1 MGSINEFW
9 VKVQVQLEDTKFK
22 KQMEQLSKK
31 KYKVNV
37 DVSNSGSKKATRDLE
52 QLAYEATH
60 TQTVFGKLKRSVG
73 ETFSGNKLAVTAYLA
88 ILKAIKGAA
97 SDAKTAIVDMDKA
110 VTDLS
115 VAQGQGR
122 DTAANYLKQL
132 NLQAQSIGATTKE
145 VAQSADSW
153 LRQGKSVKE
162 TGDLV
167 YDSMILSKLGQI
179 ESAKASEYLTS
190 ALNGYKKSASEA
202 IDIVDK
208 LTAVDM
214 ESASD
219 AGGLAESMSRTASAA
234 SMAGVSMDK
243 LIGMISTVKEVT
255 QASDESVGNM
265 FKSVFSRMNQ
275 IKAGKFVD
283 EETGESLNDTEKVL
297 NKIGISIRDTNGQF
311 LSSEKILDEVGSK
324 WKSFDGVTQR
334 AVATAMAGTY
344 QYNKLISLFDNYSKA
359 LQYTE
364 VSANSAGTAI
374 DKFNNS
380 YKESLEAKTNTL
392 QAAFESMILNSDMDK
407 VYSNIIKATT
417 ALIKFIDK
425 TGVLKGAL
433 AGLTVTGGIKTFV
446 TIKTGIQEAYIELNK
461 FKNAL
466 DLVSKSKLSTIEY
479 DRLLLLT
486 NGLSN
491 SQLKMIVSSQALTQA
506 QRKQLLVASG
516 LSSQEAELQLKTWGL
531 STANNGLTASTKSV
545 SNAFSGLWT
554 IIKAHPLVVLG
565 TAVTAGVM
573 IWQKYKQSVIDIKE
587 AGETA
592 RSEFKSIQDEMNS
605 TASKVNEVKDR
616 YAELAQG
623 VGDLGKATQN
633 QGSLSNDDYEEFLN
647 ISNDLADLFPTLTN
661 GYTDN
666 GDAILDLNGDVQTI
680 TSSLNGLVEAQKA
693 VAAQD
698 MAKQMPDIFKS
709 YRQDMNDDV
718 KKYNEALEQQKK
730 AQEAIA
736 KLDDS
741 NTGESY
747 ITYFDDLSEMMQK
760 HQMDYDSWISQTGHN
775 TTNVKLTSEEKE
787 KFTQIYQD
795 YYEQYQK
802 TISDLE
808 TKIDNENKSFGQY
821 VTQSLYSNATYQDFA
836 KNNSVK
842 QGIVDTIVSNLGYDD
857 ETADYGTDWD
867 KMFKD
872 KIQDDI
878 INSIASIDDTRVV
891 DAMNKVLNE
900 DLSKADFDRYA
911 QIIQDYDTDHT
922 EVDFSSWF
930 KPDDAEITKTAQEQK
945 DRILSVFG
953 DTREGDRRV
962 LNNFIDSLTPD
973 NLDILDK
980 LSIDKQSTD
989 QTAKEYVEYL
999 KQKIEDYINSDELD
1013 ASFKADPIDPLKD
1026 IKDSFSG
1033 FEDIYNEIVSGSS
1046 VAADAIEGLNEKFG
1060 ELDGGTALEDFKDT
1074 LTSMPGDIS
1083 AGKEALNKLATAYID
1098 NSDLIRNLTEDNA
1111 DYVKSELEK
1120 IGVVNADEVVNSRL
1134 ASSTDWLTQA
1144 QENQSAILSN
1154 LSTNINAATDAKR
1167 YSQLASID
1175 LQNATLG
1182 DIAALIN
1189 EANAS
1194 GRDSTALQNYAIQ
1207 KIAANKSSIWTS
1219 GSIQNLAKLAD
1230 SLEGTTRYMGLY
1242 QRMKNATSSQEAIE
1256 IEKELNHQVKVA
1268 LEAKMSYDYAPAQY
1282 IPKQTAKTDKT
1293 SGSSTKKKTP
1303 LEKLQ
1308 DWLST
1313 LFDWIEIKLERQT
1326 DKISKYISKAE
1337 SQLDDKKYSSSAK
1350 NYNNAIDATNVQVGY
1365 EETARDKYYA
1375 QANKILDKAVASK
1388 VISQKTSDVIAT
1400 RVKNGSMNISE
1411 YSDEIQ
1417 DVISAYQEWYNKGK
1431 DASDALEELHKN
1443 IRTYIQDLKD
1453 VRDKQ
1458 RDAKI
1463 DSITGYNDI
1472 ATGTVANSTNA
1483 KNSQLNASN
1492 SALKKQ
1498 NSTYG
1503 TYVKN
1508 VTSDTNGVAKSGS
1521 KSISS
1526 ALKKV
1531 KNTKYKKALQNAQ
1544 KAIKNKK
1551 AVSSSDLS
1559 VISKYSTYVYNR
1571 LYAYN
1576 VALENAETARMEYAT
1591 AYSSNY
1597 ADTMKNIAEK
1607 YSNKDDAT
1615 NDAMDLNSSKSD
1627 NAITAKSKNNYI
1639 DKQMAGYD
1647 RIASDNQAEINEY
1660 AKTVKSAKK
1669 TIKKSVT
1676 AKAYSGLKASTKKAV
1691 SKVVSNAQKQA
1702 KSGKVISASTI
1713 SKLTEYYKKG
1723 YIKGSFYL
1731 ACIRYNNA
1739 VESLDQANKQ
1749 KEIDKQTA
1757 IAQKA
1762 ELAQQKFSNISTEMD
1777 NKRHKYEQ
1785 TATELNN
1792 KMSILEERGNGTSS
1806 VWYQRLKATEQSTN
1820 NKLVNKRNALIQSL
1834 NEAISAGNIEEGSEK
1849 WAEMQSQI
1857 DDVTN
1862 SIDASTK
1869 ALAEYDNQIMQVHWD
1884 RIDEYANKLDN
1895 LVSETNFVINE
1906 LSRRDLTSDK
1916 TGGLTDEGNAVAGLH
1931 VSSYQT
1937 YSEQARTYRDE
1948 IEAINKQLASD
1959 PYNQKLIVHKEEL
1972 VKSYQDAIAGA
1983 QDEKYAVIDLIEN
1996 GYASLKNHI
2005 SDLIDQYNDLISSE
2019 KNAYDYANNIS
2030 DKTQQIANLRKQLA
2044 AYSGDVSE
2052 EARAKVQELNV
2063 SLKDAEKD
2071 LKDTQFDQYISA
2083 TQDMLSDFQDDL
2095 DESIQDI
2102 IDSLD
2107 DQFTKLINSVN
2118 QYWSDSNNTVNRL
2131 LAQIGYSATQTW
2143 NQMSSDG
2150 EVSSN
2155 TSTAINGIYQ
2165 FLQTAWE
2172 KYDQD
2177 AKNTNVTTGITNVTA
2192 DTVNVSQ
2199 KDSND
2204 GKTDNKSNTANGNG
2218 GTSINDA
2225 GLINNDLSNKAEQER
2240 LAKEQ
2245 AARDYAAKEAILK
2258 AQQKANEKAA
2268 RQEDA
2273 RKKAEADAKKKAQ
2286 SQTGSTGGFQTV
2298 GAMNLPATSSSSKGK
2313 KLSKAQ
2319 SQKIQSFINENLMN
2333 PPKGKKISDY
2343 DAFNQNIWKKYGTKS
2358 KGKILPREALQ
2369 QLAAL
2374 TGYAF
2379 SNKSTSPFWQT
2390 LHKSGIKGFRRGS
2403 EGIPYD
2409 MIANLGEDGTELQYD
2424 VSKGVLKSVGQNDM
2438 IFTAEQ
2444 AKTLMDF
2451 AKNPMMFSNMY
2462 TGNAFRMPNMPV
2474 TNRTDNDINITIG
2487 DVNLEGVQ
2495 NPQQLASSMK
2505 DIIKNNTGGV
2515 RNMIKDTTVGSL
2527 SSNHNSLG
2535 IRKY

>member
-1 MGSINEFW
+1 MIFKTFDSDKDTFSSQFGIFG
-9 VKVQVQLEDTKFK
+9 KTFEDIGNRFK
-22 KQMEQLSKK
+22 KVSEELIVTNDYTISNIANAWKNSSIKKDLSDKFIITQSDIKDKLKDLSVYEKDPSDILNKLSKVNEASK
-31 KYKVNV
+31 IDLTVWQKYFDTLAEGEKWQVKFVQENDLTKISLDDVKNAQNAARQSAIAYNHGLEQMTIGAKAANIAIKGLAIAGNV
-37 DVSNSGSKKATRDLE
+37 VVGILAGFVISKTIEGLDNLAHAADNAKEAAESFSNSFQSMNEEFSSNDSKLSELQE
-52 QLAYEATH
+52 QYTKLSKGVDTLGRNVSLTTDEYDTYKQVISEISNMMPDMLARYDDEGNKIGFV
-60 TQTVFGKLKRSVG
+60 QGKLK
-73 ETFSGNKLAVTAYLA
+73 
-88 ILKAIKGAA
+88 
-97 SDAKTAIVDMDKA
+97 
-110 VTDLS
+110 DLS
-115 VAQGQGR
+115 A
-122 DTAANYLKQL
+122 
-132 NLQAQSIGATTKE
+132 E
-145 VAQSADSW
+145 
-153 LRQGKSVKE
+153 
-162 TGDLV
+162 
-167 YDSMILSKLGQI
+167 YD
-179 ESAKASEYLTS
+179 
-190 ALNGYKKSASEA
+190 NYKK
-202 IDIVDK
+202 K
-208 LTAVDM
+208 
-214 ESASD
+214 
-219 AGGLAESMSRTASAA
+219 
-234 SMAGVSMDK
+234 K
-243 LIGMISTVKEVT
+243 
-255 QASDESVGNM
+255 
-265 FKSVFSRMNQ
+265 
-275 IKAGKFVD
+275 
-283 EETGESLNDTEKVL
+283 
-297 NKIGISIRDTNGQF
+297 
-311 LSSEKILDEVGSK
+311 
-324 WKSFDGVTQR
+324 
-334 AVATAMAGTY
+334 
-344 QYNKLISLFDNYSKA
+344 
-359 LQYTE
+359 
-364 VSANSAGTAI
+364 
-374 DKFNNS
+374 
-380 YKESLEAKTNTL
+380 
-392 QAAFESMILNSDMDK
+392 
-407 VYSNIIKATT
+407 
-417 ALIKFIDK
+417 
-425 TGVLKGAL
+425 
-433 AGLTVTGGIKTFV
+433 
-446 TIKTGIQEAYIELNK
+446 
-461 FKNAL
+461 AL
-466 DLVSKSKLSTIEY
+466 DLVTGKNDNGDSVKDVFENYGYQIYHVNAGGTTVGNPKMFGSSNYEKITQLQAEIDSGY
-479 DRLLLLT
+479 DGVFGKHKLT
-486 NGLSN
+486 NEDIEEKTALIQKYQSEIDASVASIRDVISAIGQSGDAYYTLTDQQQQLFDTYVNSLSQDVIDKNQLYSENATRKFVNNLINDIKSNKGQVVEAYTELFTFDVDDTKLNPIEIKEQIDQLVQNLANAIGEEDWEDLKIRLGFSFVDDDASNYEKELPKINAAYNSIVNRFKTKIDARDVQQIKNGTQERPSNEDASKIATFLDMNGISQDLDSLTEFNEVTADITDADEAIQAWTDHVKEAGGEVKGLPTSMAEAWKQLKASTDDSTKGVADALTALADKGELTIKTFSETDGAKNYFDGLSMSAEEAVKYINSLSDKN
-491 SQLKMIVSSQALTQA
+491 SQLGQMSKNIQDITGALGTKLSDGIVSVDDFTGFDATIKGLDSWDEFT
-506 QRKQLLVASG
+506 KLLG
-516 LSSQEAELQLKTWGL
+516 DSSSSMAECQEA
-531 STANNGLTASTKSV
+531 A
-545 SNAFSGLWT
+545 
-554 IIKAHPLVVLG
+554 
-565 TAVTAGVM
+565 
-573 IWQKYKQSVIDIKE
+573 
-587 AGETA
+587 
-592 RSEFKSIQDEMNS
+592 
-605 TASKVNEVKDR
+605 
-616 YAELAQG
+616 
-623 VGDLGKATQN
+623 
-633 QGSLSNDDYEEFLN
+633 
-647 ISNDLADLFPTLTN
+647 
-661 GYTDN
+661 
-666 GDAILDLNGDVQTI
+666 
-680 TSSLNGLVEAQKA
+680 
-693 VAAQD
+693 
-698 MAKQMPDIFKS
+698 
-709 YRQDMNDDV
+709 
-718 KKYNEALEQQKK
+718 
-730 AQEAIA
+730 
-736 KLDDS
+736 
-741 NTGESY
+741 
-747 ITYFDDLSEMMQK
+747 
-760 HQMDYDSWISQTGHN
+760 
-775 TTNVKLTSEEKE
+775 
-787 KFTQIYQD
+787 
-795 YYEQYQK
+795 
-802 TISDLE
+802 
-808 TKIDNENKSFGQY
+808 
-821 VTQSLYSNATYQDFA
+821 
-836 KNNSVK
+836 
-842 QGIVDTIVSNLGYDD
+842 
-857 ETADYGTDWD
+857 
-867 KMFKD
+867 
-872 KIQDDI
+872 
-878 INSIASIDDTRVV
+878 
-891 DAMNKVLNE
+891 
-900 DLSKADFDRYA
+900 
-911 QIIQDYDTDHT
+911 
-922 EVDFSSWF
+922 
-930 KPDDAEITKTAQEQK
+930 
-945 DRILSVFG
+945 
-953 DTREGDRRV
+953 
-962 LNNFIDSLTPD
+962 
-973 NLDILDK
+973 
-980 LSIDKQSTD
+980 
-989 QTAKEYVEYL
+989 
-999 KQKIEDYINSDELD
+999 
-1013 ASFKADPIDPLKD
+1013 
-1026 IKDSFSG
+1026 
-1033 FEDIYNEIVSGSS
+1033 
-1046 VAADAIEGLNEKFG
+1046 
-1060 ELDGGTALEDFKDT
+1060 
-1074 LTSMPGDIS
+1074 
-1083 AGKEALNKLATAYID
+1083 NKLAT
-1098 NSDLIRNLTEDNA
+1098 E
-1111 DYVKSELEK
+1111 YVNE
-1120 IGVVNADEVVNSRL
+1120 
-1134 ASSTDWLTQA
+1134 
-1144 QENQSAILSN
+1144 
-1154 LSTNINAATDAKR
+1154 
-1167 YSQLASID
+1167 
-1175 LQNATLG
+1175 NATLSLLNDSNREYYEAQLSKMG
-1182 DIAALIN
+1182 ITNATAVVEAALAKNLGEEKVATEEAIKAGLN
-1189 EANAS
+1189 LNGVKITAENATDLFANATVSEIAELAKEAQQS
-1194 GRDSTALQNYAIQ
+1194 GVSAQALALLALKKLN
-1207 KIAANKSSIWTS
+1207 NPTLTTD
-1219 GSIQNLAKLAD
+1219 GDIQNLLA
-1230 SLEGTTRYMGLY
+1230 LCEGLDLATQAIRAY
-1242 QRMKNATSSQEAIE
+1242 QNIKSSVLDDNGNIKANNSQEAIQKQE
-1256 IEKELNHQVKVA
+1256 ALDNSFAAMKNLTKVNIEQKVNTTP
-1268 LEAKMSYDYAPAQY
+1268 SVGG
-1282 IPKQTAKTDKT
+1282 
-1293 SGSSTKKKTP
+1293 SGSNGGGGGSSSSTKKKTP

-1313 LFDWIEIKLERQT
+1313 LFDWIEVKLERQT

-1350 NYNNAIDATNVQVGY
+1350 NYSNAIDATNVQVGY

-1375 QANKILDKAVASK
+1375 QASQILDKAVASK

-1458 RDAKI
+1458 RDTKI

-1472 ATGTVANSTNA
+1472 ATGTVANSTSA

-1508 VTSDTNGVAKSGS
+1508 VTSDTNGVAKSGN

-1526 ALKKV
+1526 ALKKA

-1544 KAIKNKK
+1544 KAIKNKR

-1591 AYSSNY
+1591 AYYSNY
-1597 ADTMKNIAEK
+1597 ADTMKNIVEK

-1615 NDAMDLNSSKSD
+1615 NGAMDLNSSKSD

-1660 AKTVKSAKK
+1660 TKTVKSAKK
-1669 TIKKSVT
+1669 TIGKSAT
-1676 AKAYSGLKASTKKAV
+1676 AKAYSGLKSSTKKAV
-1691 SKVVSNAQKQA
+1691 SKAVSSAQAQA

-1723 YIKGSFYL
+1723 YIKGAFYL

-1792 KMSILEERGNGTSS
+1792 KMSILEERGNSTSS

-1820 NKLVNKRNALIQSL
+1820 NGLVNKRNALIQSL

-1931 VSSYQT
+1931 VSNYQT

-1948 IEAINKQLASD
+1948 IETINKKIASD
-1959 PYNQKLIVHKEEL
+1959 PYNQKLIAHKEEL

-2063 SLKDAEKD
+2063 SLKGAEKD

-2118 QYWSDSNNTVNRL
+2118 QYWSDSNNTVNSL
-2131 LAQIGYSATQTW
+2131 LAQIGYNATRTW

-2204 GKTDNKSNTANGNG
+2204 GKSDNKSDTANGNG
-2218 GTSINDA
+2218 GTSIDDA

-2245 AARDYAAKEAILK
+2245 AARDYAATEAILK

-2273 RKKAEADAKKKAQ
+2273 RKKAEADAKKNAQ

-2298 GAMNLPATSSSSKGK
+2298 GAMNLPTTSSSSNGK

-2319 SQKIQSFINENLMN
+2319 SKRIQSFINENLIN

-2358 KGKILPREALQ
+2358 NGKILSREALQ

-2379 SNKSTSPFWQT
+2379 SNKSTSAFWQT

-2424 VSKGVLKSVGQNDM
+2424 ISKGVLKSVGQNDM

-2495 NPQQLASSMK
+2495 NPQQFASSMK
-2505 DIIKNNTGGV
+2505 DAIKNNTGGV

>member
-1 MGSINEFW
+1 MGSMNEFW
-9 VKVQVQLEDTKFK
+9 VKIQAQLEDSKFK

-31 KYKVNV
+31 KYKVDV
-37 DVSNSGSKKATRDLE
+37 DVSNSGSKKATRDLG

-60 TQTVFGKLKRSVG
+60 TQTVFGKLKNTIG
-73 ETFSGNKLAVTAYLA
+73 QTFSTKNLAVTAYLA
-88 ILKAIKGAA
+88 TLKSIQNAA
-97 SDAKTAIVDMDKA
+97 SNAKKTIEDMDKA
-110 VTDLS
+110 ITDLS
-115 VAQGQGR
+115 VAQGEGR
-122 DTAANYLKQL
+122 PVAANYLKQL

-297 NKIGISIRDTNGQF
+297 NKIGISMRDTNGQF

-380 YKESLEAKTNTL
+380 YKESLEAKTNSL
-392 QAAFESMILNSDMDK
+392 QAAFESMILDSDMDN

-433 AGLTVTGGIKTFV
+433 TGLTVTGGIKTFV

-623 VGDLGKATQN
+623 VGNLGKATQN

-718 KKYNEALEQQKK
+718 KKYNEALDQQKK

-821 VTQSLYSNATYQDFA
+821 VTQSLYSDATYQDFA

-1098 NSDLIRNLTEDNA
+1098 NSDLIKNLTEDNA

-1182 DIAALIN
+1182 DIASLIN

-1194 GRDSTALQNYAIQ
+1194 GQDATALQNYAIQ
-1207 KIAANKSSIWTS
+1207 KVAANQSSIWTS

-1268 LEAKMSYDYAPAQY
+1268 ISAKMASDAQVQYKAPSTV
-1282 IPKQTAKTDKT
+1282 KSSNSDKT
-1293 SGSSTKKKTP
+1293 GSSTKKKTP

-1350 NYNNAIDATNVQVGY
+1350 NYSNAIDATNVQVGY

-1375 QANKILDKAVASK
+1375 QASQILDKAVAGE
-1388 VISQKTSDVIAT
+1388 VISQKTANIIAT
-1400 RVKNGSMNISE
+1400 RVADGSMNISE
-1411 YSDEIQ
+1411 YSDEIRE
-1417 DVISAYQEWYNKGK
+1417 VISAYQEWYNKGK

-1458 RDAKI
+1458 RDAKL

-1472 ATGTVANSTNA
+1472 ATSTVANSARA

-1492 SALKKQ
+1492 SSLGKQ
-1498 NSTYG
+1498 NATYRD
-1503 TYVKN
+1503 YVQN
-1508 VTSDTNGVAKSGS
+1508 VTRDTNKVAASANGS
-1521 KSISS
+1521 VANAIKGTKDAKYRT
-1526 ALKKV
+1526 AL
-1531 KNTKYKKALQNAQ
+1531 LNAQ
-1544 KAIKNKK
+1544 KAIKNKT
-1551 AVSSSDLS
+1551 AISDTDLS
-1559 VISKYSTYVYNR
+1559 TISVHSTYVYNR

-1576 VALENAETARMEYAT
+1576 VALDNAETARMEYAT

-1597 ADTMKNIAEK
+1597 ADAMKNIAEK

-1627 NAITAKSKNNYI
+1627 NAVTAKTKNKYLN
-1639 DKQMAGYD
+1639 KQASGYD
-1647 RIASDNQAEINEY
+1647 TIAKNNQAEIDQY
-1660 AKTVKSAKK
+1660 ASSVKSARK
-1669 TIKKSVT
+1669 TMNKSAT
-1676 AKAYSGLKASTKKAV
+1676 ATAYNGLGNKGQKAV
-1691 SKVVSNAQKQA
+1691 SNVVEKARSQA
-1702 KSGKVISASTI
+1702 KSKKPISASLI
-1713 SKLTEYYKKG
+1713 SKITEYYKKG
-1723 YIKGSFYL
+1723 YISRSFYES
-1731 ACIRYNNA
+1731 CIRYNNA
-1739 VESLDQANKQ
+1739 RESLDQARKQ
-1749 KEIDKQTA
+1749 AEIDKQTA

-1785 TATELNN
+1785 TATELNA
-1792 KMSILEERGNGTSS
+1792 KMSLYEERGNGASAN
-1806 VWYQRLKATEQSTN
+1806 WYARLQKTEQKEYDS
-1820 NKLVNKRNALIQSL
+1820 LVEKRKKQIKEL
-1834 NEAISAGNIEEGSEK
+1834 NDSVANGSIKEGSTE
-1849 WAEMQSQI
+1849 WAEMKSQI
-1857 DDVTN
+1857 DDTTN
-1862 SIDASTK
+1862 SINDAKK
-1869 ALAEYDNQIMQVHWD
+1869 ALAEYNNQILQVRWD
-1884 RIDEYANKLDN
+1884 RVDEYISKLQN
-1895 LVSETNFVINE
+1895 LTTETDFVINE
-1906 LSRRDLTSDK
+1906 LSRKDLASDK
-1916 TGGLTDEGNAVAGLH
+1916 TGGLTKEGNAVAGLH
-1931 VSSYQT
+1931 VSNYKVYQT
-1937 YSEQARTYRDE
+1937 EAKKYQSE
-1948 IEAINKQLASD
+1948 IEKINKQLADD
-1959 PYNQKLIVHKEEL
+1959 PYNQKLIAHKEEL

-1996 GYASLKNHI
+1996 GYTSLKNHI

-2030 DKTQQIANLRKQLA
+2030 DKTQQIANIRKQLQ
-2044 AYSGDVSE
+2044 AYSGDLSE

-2095 DESIQDI
+2095 DESIQNI
-2102 IDSLD
+2102 IDKLD
-2107 DQFTKLINSVN
+2107 DKFKGLIDTINEN
-2118 QYWSDSNNTVNRL
+2118 WSSDNNVINKTL
-2131 LAQIGYSATQTW
+2131 STIGYSATK
-2143 NQMSSDG
+2143 DG
-2150 EVSSN
+2150 LKMYADGDITKN
-2155 TSTAINGIYQ
+2155 TTDAVNGVKS
-2165 FLQTAWE
+2165 FLEKAWA
-2172 KYDQD
+2172 KYDKTAHDSQTTSEKEKELKQKQEQIDALNQQIKTLKKEKTTSKAQKQD
-2177 AKNTNVTTGITNVTA
+2177 AENRIKNLQDQI
-2192 DTVNVSQ
+2192 
-2199 KDSND
+2199 KEL
-2204 GKTDNKSNTANGNG
+2204 KENKSGDS
-2218 GTSINDA
+2218 SI
-2225 GLINNDLSNKAEQER
+2225 G
-2240 LAKEQ
+2240 
-2245 AARDYAAKEAILK
+2245 
-2258 AQQKANEKAA
+2258 
-2268 RQEDA
+2268 
-2273 RKKAEADAKKKAQ
+2273 
-2286 SQTGSTGGFQTV
+2286 
-2298 GAMNLPATSSSSKGK
+2298 TSSSGGGNGSGNKSTSKTTSSGTDAGK
-2313 KLSKAQ
+2313 KLSK
-2319 SQKIQSFINENLMN
+2319 SKTLKIQNFINSNLIN
-2333 PPKGKKISDY
+2333 PAKGKKISDY
-2343 DAFNQNIWKKYGTKS
+2343 DAFNQAIWKSYGDKT
-2358 KGKILPREALQ
+2358 GKILSKEALQ
-2369 QLAAL
+2369 HLANL

-2379 SNKSTSPFWQT
+2379 SNKSTSAFWQT

-2424 VSKGVLKSVGQNDM
+2424 VSNGVLKSVGQNDM

-2474 TNRTDNDINITIG
+2474 TNRTDNNVSVTFNGGIHMDGVNDQQTFAKKLV
-2487 DVNLEGVQ
+2487 DVY
-2495 NPQQLASSMK
+2495 
-2505 DIIKNNTGGV
+2505 KNNTCNT
-2515 RNMIKDTTVGSL
+2515 RNMIKEDAIGSL
-2527 SSNHNSLG
+2527 SNRYNSLNV
-2535 IRKY
+2535 RKW

>member
-1 MGSINEFW
+1 MLAQYDEKDGFSFLNGGEIA
-9 VKVQVQLEDTKFK
+9 D
-22 KQMEQLSKK
+22 
-31 KYKVNV
+31 
-37 DVSNSGSKKATRDLE
+37 DVADAL
-52 QLAYEATH
+52 
-60 TQTVFGKLKRSVG
+60 
-73 ETFSGNKLAVTAYLA
+73 NKLQPGMIATSDDFEKLA
-88 ILKAIKGAA
+88 KKLGT
-97 SDAKTAIVDMDKA
+97 SDQKFINFC
-110 VTDLS
+110 TDLKNGNITLKE
-115 VAQGQGR
+115 GQ
-122 DTAANYLKQL
+122 TY
-132 NLQAQSIGATTKE
+132 LQAYQENVTSLSARLKSFAT
-145 VAQSADSW
+145 
-153 LRQGKSVKE
+153 
-162 TGDLV
+162 
-167 YDSMILSKLGQI
+167 
-179 ESAKASEYLTS
+179 SAKAFFKNLGGNLLAGTIN
-190 ALNGYKKSASEA
+190 AL
-202 IDIVDK
+202 
-208 LTAVDM
+208 
-214 ESASD
+214 
-219 AGGLAESMSRTASAA
+219 GGMLISSVVSLIGV
-234 SMAGVSMDK
+234 GVSK
-243 LIGMISTVKEVT
+243 LYKQIS
-255 QASDESVGNM
+255 G
-265 FKSVFSRMNQ
+265 
-275 IKAGKFVD
+275 KAA
-283 EETGESLNDTEKVL
+283 E
-297 NKIGISIRDTNGQF
+297 
-311 LSSEKILDEVGSK
+311 
-324 WKSFDGVTQR
+324 
-334 AVATAMAGTY
+334 
-344 QYNKLISLFDNYSKA
+344 
-359 LQYTE
+359 
-364 VSANSAGTAI
+364 
-374 DKFNNS
+374 
-380 YKESLEAKTNTL
+380 EAK
-392 QAAFESMILNSDMDK
+392 QE
-407 VYSNIIKATT
+407 
-417 ALIKFIDK
+417 
-425 TGVLKGAL
+425 
-433 AGLTVTGGIKTFV
+433 
-446 TIKTGIQEAYIELNK
+446 IQ
-461 FKNAL
+461 
-466 DLVSKSKLSTIEY
+466 
-479 DRLLLLT
+479 
-486 NGLSN
+486 
-491 SQLKMIVSSQALTQA
+491 QL
-506 QRKQLLVASG
+506 
-516 LSSQEAELQLKTWGL
+516 
-531 STANNGLTASTKSV
+531 
-545 SNAFSGLWT
+545 
-554 IIKAHPLVVLG
+554 
-565 TAVTAGVM
+565 
-573 IWQKYKQSVIDIKE
+573 
-587 AGETA
+587 GETA
-592 RSEFKSIQDEMNS
+592 RSEFDSIQQNLSS
-605 TASKVNEVKDR
+605 TISTVDEVKQH

-623 VGDLGKATQN
+623 VGDFGKSTQN
-633 QGSLSNDDYEEFLN
+633 QGTLTTDDYKDFLD
-647 ISNDLADLFPTLTN
+647 ISNQLSDLFPTLTQ
-661 GYTDN
+661 GYDDN
-666 GDAILDLNGDVQTI
+666 GNAIINLNGDVTTI
-680 TSSLNGLVEAQKA
+680 TSSLNSLVEAQKA
-693 VAAQD
+693 VASQQIAD
-698 MAKQMPDIFKS
+698 KMPDIYS
-709 YRQDMNDDV
+709 DYRQNVSDYADEYNNDLQ
-718 KKYNEALEQQKK
+718 AMQK
-730 AQEAIA
+730 AQEAMSYISDPSNYSIDQNGNA
-736 KLDDS
+736 FQYLPYFSGIEEVMTKYGLDYDQWMNEWGNGFNTYVSLDDNEKAIFENIYKDFYNQYS
-741 NTGESY
+741 KS
-747 ITYFDDLSEMMQK
+747 
-760 HQMDYDSWISQTGHN
+760 
-775 TTNVKLTSEEKE
+775 LT
-787 KFTQIYQD
+787 
-795 YYEQYQK
+795 
-802 TISDLE
+802 DLE
-808 TKIDNENKSFGQY
+808 KKIDNENKQFGQY
-821 VTQSLYSNATYQDFA
+821 VFQSLYNDSTYQDFS
-836 KNNSVK
+836 KNDPQK
-842 QGIVDTIVSNLGYDD
+842 KGIVDSIISNLDYDTV
-857 ETADYGTDWD
+857 TAKYGKDWGEAY
-867 KMFKD
+867 KNL
-872 KIQDDI
+872 IQKEI
-878 INSIASIDDTRVV
+878 INSIAGIDDTKVT
-891 DAMNKVLNE
+891 DAINKVLNQ
-900 DLSKADFDRYA
+900 DLSVSDFNDNIA
-911 QIIQDYDTDHT
+911 IIQGYDNEHT
-922 EVDFSSWF
+922 EVDFSSWLNPKIESMQAAQDTYNNIINRF
-930 KPDDAEITKTAQEQK
+930 KSKDAKQNLQDGSQKIKTFLDSNGISQNADKLTEFNTVTADITDADEAIQEWTSHAQEAGETVSSLPTTISSAWNQM
-945 DRILSVFG
+945 
-953 DTREGDRRV
+953 
-962 LNNFIDSLTPD
+962 LN
-973 NLDILDK
+973 
-980 LSIDKQSTD
+980 STD
-989 QTAKEYVEYL
+989 SDTQKAAEALQTLADKGELTIKTFSETDGAKNYFDGLNMSAEEAV
-999 KQKIEDYINSDELD
+999 KYINSLSDKNSQLGQM
-1013 ASFKADPIDPLKD
+1013 SKNIQD
-1026 IKDSFSG
+1026 ITGALGTKLSDG
-1033 FEDIYNEIVSGSS
+1033 IVSVDDFTGFDATIKGLDSWDEFTKLLGDSS
-1046 VAADAIEGLNEKFG
+1046 SSMAECQEAA
-1060 ELDGGTALEDFKDT
+1060 
-1074 LTSMPGDIS
+1074 
-1083 AGKEALNKLATAYID
+1083 NKLAT
-1098 NSDLIRNLTEDNA
+1098 E
-1111 DYVKSELEK
+1111 YVNE
-1120 IGVVNADEVVNSRL
+1120 
-1134 ASSTDWLTQA
+1134 
-1144 QENQSAILSN
+1144 
-1154 LSTNINAATDAKR
+1154 
-1167 YSQLASID
+1167 
-1175 LQNATLG
+1175 NATLSLLNDSNREYYEAQLSKMG
-1182 DIAALIN
+1182 ITNATAVVEAALAKNLGEEKVATEEAIKAGLN
-1189 EANAS
+1189 LNDVKITAENATDLFANATVSEIAELAKEAQQS
-1194 GRDSTALQNYAIQ
+1194 GVSAQALALLALKKLN
-1207 KIAANKSSIWTS
+1207 NPTLTTD
-1219 GSIQNLAKLAD
+1219 GDIQNLLA
-1230 SLEGTTRYMGLY
+1230 LCEGLDLATQAIRTY
-1242 QRMKNATSSQEAIE
+1242 QNIKSSVLDDNGNIKANNSQEAIQKQE
-1256 IEKELNHQVKVA
+1256 ALDSSFAAMKNLTKVNIEQKVNTTP
-1268 LEAKMSYDYAPAQY
+1268 SVGGSGSNGGGGG
-1282 IPKQTAKTDKT
+1282 

-1303 LEKLQ
+1303 LEKFQ

-1472 ATGTVANSTNA
+1472 ATGTVANSTSA

-1508 VTSDTNGVAKSGS
+1508 VISDTNGVAKSGS

-1627 NAITAKSKNNYI
+1627 NAVTAKSKNNYI

-1660 AKTVKSAKK
+1660 TKTVKSAKK
-1669 TIKKSVT
+1669 TIGKSAT

-1702 KSGKVISASTI
+1702 KSGKAISASTI

-1723 YIKGSFYL
+1723 YIKGAFYL

-1739 VESLDQANKQ
+1739 VESLDQTNKQ

-1792 KMSILEERGNGTSS
+1792 KMAILEERGNGTSS
-1806 VWYQRLKATEQSTN
+1806 VWYQRLKTTEQSTN
-1820 NKLVNKRNALIQSL
+1820 NELVNKRNALIQSL
-1834 NEAISAGNIEEGSEK
+1834 NEAVSAGNIEEGSEK

-1959 PYNQKLIVHKEEL
+1959 PYNQKLIAHKEEL

-2071 LKDTQFDQYISA
+2071 LKDTQFDQYVSA

-2131 LAQIGYSATQTW
+2131 LAQIGYSATRTW

-2204 GKTDNKSNTANGNG
+2204 GKSDNKDTGNNNTGSNNTNG
-2218 GTSINDA
+2218 GS
-2225 GLINNDLSNKAEQER
+2225 
-2240 LAKEQ
+2240 
-2245 AARDYAAKEAILK
+2245 
-2258 AQQKANEKAA
+2258 
-2268 RQEDA
+2268 
-2273 RKKAEADAKKKAQ
+2273 
-2286 SQTGSTGGFQTV
+2286 GSTGNGSTTSTSSGIESV
-2298 GAMNLPATSSSSKGK
+2298 KSLIEMTKKLTSNVTATSTSGK
-2313 KLSKAQ
+2313 KLSKSKAAD
-2319 SQKIQSFINENLMN
+2319 IQNFIESNLMRH
-2333 PPKGKKISDY
+2333 KKKYSEY
-2343 DAFNQNIWKKYGTKS
+2343 GAFNQRLYTLYNGGIMS
-2358 KGKILPREALQ
+2358 KDNLNN
-2369 QLAAL
+2369 LAKL
-2374 TGYAF
+2374 VGYDF
-2379 SNKSTSPFWQT
+2379 SNKASSPFWQT

-2424 VSKGVLKSVGQNDM
+2424 ISKGVLKSVGQNDM

-2444 AKTLMDF
+2444 AKTLMNF

-2495 NPQQLASSMK
+2495 NPQQFASSMK
-2505 DIIKNNTGGV
+2505 DAIKNNTGGV

>member
-1 MGSINEFW
+1 MNENNFW
-9 VKVQVQLEDTKFK
+9 LKIQAILDDSKFK
-22 KQMEQLSKK
+22 KQLEQYKNK
-31 KYKVNV
+31 KYKV
-37 DVSNSGSKKATRDLE
+37 DVSVSNQESKEAINDIE

-60 TQTVFGKLKRSVG
+60 TQTVFGKLKNAIG
-73 ETFSGNKLAVTAYLA
+73 QTFSTKNLAVTAYLA
-88 ILKAIKGAA
+88 TLKSIQNAA
-97 SDAKTAIVDMDKA
+97 SNAKKTIEDMDKA
-110 VTDLS
+110 ITDLS
-115 VAQGQGR
+115 VAQGEGR
-122 DTAANYLKQL
+122 PVAANYLKQL
-132 NLQAQSIGATTKE
+132 NIQAQDIGAITKD
-145 VAQSADSW
+145 VAESADSW

-162 TGDLV
+162 TSDLV

-380 YKESLEAKTNTL
+380 YKESLEAKTNSL
-392 QAAFESMILNSDMDK
+392 QAAFESMILDSDMDN

-433 AGLTVTGGIKTFV
+433 TGLTVTGGIKTFV

-565 TAVTAGVM
+565 TAVAAGVM

-605 TASKVNEVKDR
+605 TALKVNEVKDR

-623 VGDLGKATQN
+623 VGNLGKATQN

-647 ISNDLADLFPTLTN
+647 ISTELSELFPSLTN
-661 GYTDN
+661 HYTDN
-666 GDAILDLNGDVQTI
+666 GKAILNLNGDVQTI
-680 TSSLNGLVEAQKA
+680 TASLDALVEKQKA

-709 YRQDMNDDV
+709 YRQDMNDDID
-718 KKYNEALEQQKK
+718 KYNEALEQQKK

-821 VTQSLYSNATYQDFA
+821 VTQSLYSDATYQDFA

-857 ETADYGTDWD
+857 ETADYGSDWD

-872 KIQDDI
+872 KIQDGI
-878 INSIASIDDTRVV
+878 INSIASIDNTRVV

-1060 ELDGGTALEDFKDT
+1060 ELDGGTALEDFKNT

-1182 DIAALIN
+1182 DIASLIN

-1194 GRDSTALQNYAIQ
+1194 GEDATALQNYAIQ
-1207 KIAANKSSIWTS
+1207 KVAANKSSIWTS

-1256 IEKELNHQVKVA
+1256 IEKELNHQVKIA
-1268 LEAKMSYDYAPAQY
+1268 LDAKMSYDYAPAQY
-1282 IPKQTAKTDKT
+1282 IPKQTTKTAKTGD
-1293 SGSSTKKKTP
+1293 SSTKKKTP
-1303 LEKLQ
+1303 FEKLQ

-1375 QANKILDKAVASK
+1375 QADKILDRAVKEK
-1388 VISQKTSDVIAT
+1388 VVSQKTADVIAT

-1472 ATGTVANSTNA
+1472 ATGTVANSTSA

-1660 AKTVKSAKK
+1660 TKTVKSAKK
-1669 TIKKSVT
+1669 TIGKSAT
-1676 AKAYSGLKASTKKAV
+1676 AKAYNGLKASTKKAV
-1691 SKVVSNAQKQA
+1691 SKAVSSAQAQA

-1713 SKLTEYYKKG
+1713 SKLTEYYKNG

-1792 KMSILEERGNGTSS
+1792 KMAILEERGNGTSS

-1820 NKLVNKRNALIQSL
+1820 NGLVNKRNALIQSL
-1834 NEAISAGNIEEGSEK
+1834 NEAVSAGNIEEGSDQ

-1959 PYNQKLIVHKEEL
+1959 PYNQKLIAHKEEL

-2019 KNAYDYANNIS
+2019 KNAYDYANNIN

-2052 EARAKVQELNV
+2052 EARAKVQELSV

-2095 DESIQDI
+2095 DESIQNI
-2102 IDSLD
+2102 IDTLD
-2107 DQFTKLINSVN
+2107 DKFKGLIDTINEN
-2118 QYWSDSNNTVNRL
+2118 WSSDNNVINKTL
-2131 LAQIGYSATQTW
+2131 STIGYSATK
-2143 NQMSSDG
+2143 DG
-2150 EVSSN
+2150 LKMYANGDITKN
-2155 TSTAINGIYQ
+2155 TTDAVNGVRI
-2165 FLQTAWE
+2165 FLEKAWA
-2172 KYDQD
+2172 KYDKTAHDSQTTSEKEKELKQKQEQIDALNQQIKALRKEKVTSKAQKQD
-2177 AKNTNVTTGITNVTA
+2177 VANRIKNLQDQIKELKG
-2192 DTVNVSQ
+2192 
-2199 KDSND
+2199 
-2204 GKTDNKSNTANGNG
+2204 NKSGDS
-2218 GTSINDA
+2218 SI
-2225 GLINNDLSNKAEQER
+2225 G
-2240 LAKEQ
+2240 
-2245 AARDYAAKEAILK
+2245 
-2258 AQQKANEKAA
+2258 
-2268 RQEDA
+2268 
-2273 RKKAEADAKKKAQ
+2273 
-2286 SQTGSTGGFQTV
+2286 
-2298 GAMNLPATSSSSKGK
+2298 TSSSGGGNGSGNKSTSKTTSSGTDAGK
-2313 KLSKAQ
+2313 KLSK
-2319 SQKIQSFINENLMN
+2319 SRIREIQNFINSSLIN
-2333 PPKGKKISDY
+2333 PAKGKKISDY
-2343 DAFNQNIWKKYGTKS
+2343 DAFNQAIWKSYGGKT
-2358 KGKILPREALQ
+2358 GKILSKEALQ
-2369 QLAAL
+2369 HLANL

-2379 SNKSTSPFWQT
+2379 SNKATSPFWQT

-2444 AKTLMDF
+2444 AKTLMEF

-2474 TNRTDNDINITIG
+2474 NNRTDNDINITIG

-2495 NPQQLASSMK
+2495 NPQQFASSMK
-2505 DIIKNNTGGV
+2505 DAIKNNTGGV

>member
-1 MGSINEFW
+1 MLAQYDEKDGFSFGGQIKISDDVE
-9 VKVQVQLEDTKFK
+9 KALDQLEPGMLKTTTNVEGLAMALGTSNQKFINFCTNLK
-22 KQMEQLSKK
+22 NGNITLKE
-31 KYKVNV
+31 
-37 DVSNSGSKKATRDLE
+37 G
-52 QLAYEATH
+52 
-60 TQTVFGKLKRSVG
+60 QT
-73 ETFSGNKLAVTAYLA
+73 Y
-88 ILKAIKGAA
+88 
-97 SDAKTAIVDMDKA
+97 
-110 VTDLS
+110 
-115 VAQGQGR
+115 
-122 DTAANYLKQL
+122 
-132 NLQAQSIGATTKE
+132 LQAYQENVTSL
-145 VAQSADSW
+145 SAR
-153 LRQGKSVKE
+153 LKS
-162 TGDLV
+162 LV
-167 YDSMILSKLGQI
+167 T
-179 ESAKASEYLTS
+179 SAKAFFKNLGGNLLAGTIN
-190 ALNGYKKSASEA
+190 AL
-202 IDIVDK
+202 
-208 LTAVDM
+208 
-214 ESASD
+214 
-219 AGGLAESMSRTASAA
+219 GGMIISSVVSLIGI
-234 SMAGVSMDK
+234 GVSK
-243 LIGMISTVKEVT
+243 LYKQIS
-255 QASDESVGNM
+255 G
-265 FKSVFSRMNQ
+265 
-275 IKAGKFVD
+275 KAA
-283 EETGESLNDTEKVL
+283 E
-297 NKIGISIRDTNGQF
+297 
-311 LSSEKILDEVGSK
+311 
-324 WKSFDGVTQR
+324 
-334 AVATAMAGTY
+334 
-344 QYNKLISLFDNYSKA
+344 
-359 LQYTE
+359 
-364 VSANSAGTAI
+364 
-374 DKFNNS
+374 
-380 YKESLEAKTNTL
+380 EAK
-392 QAAFESMILNSDMDK
+392 QE
-407 VYSNIIKATT
+407 
-417 ALIKFIDK
+417 
-425 TGVLKGAL
+425 
-433 AGLTVTGGIKTFV
+433 
-446 TIKTGIQEAYIELNK
+446 IQ
-461 FKNAL
+461 
-466 DLVSKSKLSTIEY
+466 
-479 DRLLLLT
+479 
-486 NGLSN
+486 
-491 SQLKMIVSSQALTQA
+491 QL
-506 QRKQLLVASG
+506 
-516 LSSQEAELQLKTWGL
+516 
-531 STANNGLTASTKSV
+531 
-545 SNAFSGLWT
+545 
-554 IIKAHPLVVLG
+554 
-565 TAVTAGVM
+565 
-573 IWQKYKQSVIDIKE
+573 
-587 AGETA
+587 GETA
-592 RSEFKSIQDEMNS
+592 RSEFKSIQDEMDS

-698 MAKQMPDIFKS
+698 MAKQMPDIFAEYKQNVNDNKDGYSVKYQQALKNRQSAFDAMS
-709 YRQDMNDDV
+709 Y
-718 KKYNEALEQQKK
+718 LS
-730 AQEAIA
+730 
-736 KLDDS
+736 DDS
-741 NTGESY
+741 IDEYGRY
-747 ITYFDDLSEMMQK
+747 FLTYFDGMEAEFKKYQLNIDDY
-760 HQMDYDSWISQTGHN
+760 MDKLGHY
-775 TTNVKLTSEEKE
+775 TSLDTNEKE
-787 KFTQIYQD
+787 IFHNIYND
-795 YYEQYQK
+795 FYKGYDN
-802 TISDLE
+802 TIRDLE
-808 TKIDNENKSFGQY
+808 QEIDSGNKAFGQY
-821 VTQSLYSNATYQDFA
+821 VVSSLYNDLNYQTLA
-836 KNNSVK
+836 QNNSVK
-842 QGIVDTIVSNLGYDD
+842 KNIVDSIVGNLGYDTLMSKYDSD
-857 ETADYGTDWD
+857 EDGWKKAY
-867 KMFKD
+867 KEQ
-872 KIQDDI
+872 IQEGI
-878 INSIASIDDTRVV
+878 IDSIASIDDTRVV

-930 KPDDAEITKTAQEQK
+930 KPDDAEITKVAQEQK

-1074 LTSMPGDIS
+1074 LTSMPGDIF

-1194 GRDSTALQNYAIQ
+1194 GEDATALQNYAIQ
-1207 KIAANKSSIWTS
+1207 KVAANQTSIWTS

-1268 LEAKMSYDYAPAQY
+1268 ISAKMASDAQVQYKAPSTV
-1282 IPKQTAKTDKT
+1282 KSSNSDKT
-1293 SGSSTKKKTP
+1293 GSSTKKKTP

-1337 SQLDDKKYSSSAK
+1337 SQLDDKKYSSSAQ

-1375 QANKILDKAVASK
+1375 QADKILDRAVKEK
-1388 VISQKTSDVIAT
+1388 VVSQKTADVIAT

-1472 ATGTVANSTNA
+1472 ATGTMANSTSA

-1508 VTSDTNGVAKSGS
+1508 VISDTNGVAKSGS

-1627 NAITAKSKNNYI
+1627 NAVTAKSKNNYI

-1660 AKTVKSAKK
+1660 TKTVKSAKK
-1669 TIKKSVT
+1669 TIGKSAT

-1702 KSGKVISASTI
+1702 KSGKAISASTI

-1723 YIKGSFYL
+1723 YIKGAFYL

-1792 KMSILEERGNGTSS
+1792 KMSILEERGNNTSS

-1820 NKLVNKRNALIQSL
+1820 NELVNKRNALIQSL
-1834 NEAISAGNIEEGSEK
+1834 NEAVSAGNIEEGSEK

-1916 TGGLTDEGNAVAGLH
+1916 TGGLTNEGNAVAGLH

-1959 PYNQKLIVHKEEL
+1959 PYNQKLIAHKEEL

-2052 EARAKVQELNV
+2052 EARAKVQELSV

-2071 LKDTQFDQYISA
+2071 LKDTQFDQYVSA

-2192 DTVNVSQ
+2192 DTVKVSQ

-2204 GKTDNKSNTANGNG
+2204 GKSDNKDTGNNNTGSNNTNG
-2218 GTSINDA
+2218 GS
-2225 GLINNDLSNKAEQER
+2225 
-2240 LAKEQ
+2240 
-2245 AARDYAAKEAILK
+2245 
-2258 AQQKANEKAA
+2258 
-2268 RQEDA
+2268 
-2273 RKKAEADAKKKAQ
+2273 
-2286 SQTGSTGGFQTV
+2286 GSTGNGSTTSTSSGIESV
-2298 GAMNLPATSSSSKGK
+2298 KSLIETTKKLASNVTATSTSGK
-2313 KLSKAQ
+2313 KLSKSKAAD
-2319 SQKIQSFINENLMN
+2319 IQHFIESNLMRH
-2333 PPKGKKISDY
+2333 KKKYSEY
-2343 DAFNQNIWKKYGTKS
+2343 GAFNQRLYTLYNGGIMS
-2358 KGKILPREALQ
+2358 KDNLNK
-2369 QLAAL
+2369 LAKL
-2374 TGYAF
+2374 VGYDF
-2379 SNKSTSPFWQT
+2379 SNKASSPFWQT

-2424 VSKGVLKSVGQNDM
+2424 ISKGVLKSVGQNDM

-2495 NPQQLASSMK
+2495 NPQQFASSMK
-2505 DIIKNNTGGV
+2505 DAIKNNTGGV

>member
-1 MGSINEFW
+1 MGSMNEFW
-9 VKVQVQLEDTKFK
+9 VKIQAQLEDSKFK

-31 KYKVNV
+31 KYKVDV
-37 DVSNSGSKKATRDLE
+37 DVSNSGSKKATRDLG

-60 TQTVFGKLKRSVG
+60 TQTVFGKLKNTIG
-73 ETFSGNKLAVTAYLA
+73 QTFSTKNLAVTAYLA
-88 ILKAIKGAA
+88 TLKSIQNAA
-97 SDAKTAIVDMDKA
+97 SNAKKTIEDMDKA
-110 VTDLS
+110 ITDLS
-115 VAQGQGR
+115 VAQGEGR
-122 DTAANYLKQL
+122 PVAANYLKQL

-297 NKIGISIRDTNGQF
+297 NKIGISMRDTNGQF

-380 YKESLEAKTNTL
+380 YKESLEAKTNSL
-392 QAAFESMILNSDMDK
+392 QAAFESMILDSDMDN

-433 AGLTVTGGIKTFV
+433 TGLTVTGGIKTFV

-623 VGDLGKATQN
+623 VGNLGKATQN

-718 KKYNEALEQQKK
+718 KKYNEALDQQKK

-747 ITYFDDLSEMMQK
+747 ITYFDDLPEMMQK

-821 VTQSLYSNATYQDFA
+821 VTQSLYSDATYQDFA

-857 ETADYGTDWD
+857 ETAGYGSDWD
-867 KMFKD
+867 KMLKD
-872 KIQDDI
+872 KIQDGI

-911 QIIQDYDTDHT
+911 KIIQDYDTDHT

-930 KPDDAEITKTAQEQK
+930 KPDDAEITKVAQEQK

-953 DTREGDRRV
+953 DAREGDRRV

-973 NLDILDK
+973 DLDILDK

-999 KQKIEDYINSDELD
+999 KQQIEDYINSNELE
-1013 ASFKADPIDPLKD
+1013 ASFKADPIDSLKD

-1083 AGKEALNKLATAYID
+1083 AGKEALNKLATSYID

-1194 GRDSTALQNYAIQ
+1194 GQGSTALQNYAIQ
-1207 KIAANKSSIWTS
+1207 KVAANQTSIWTS

-1230 SLEGTTRYMGLY
+1230 SLEGTTRYMVLY
-1242 QRMKNATSSQEAIE
+1242 NRAKNATSSQEAIE

-1268 LEAKMSYDYAPAQY
+1268 ISTKMASDAQVQYKAPS
-1282 IPKQTAKTDKT
+1282 TAKSSN
-1293 SGSSTKKKTP
+1293 SGGSSSSTKKKNP

-1337 SQLDDKKYSSSAK
+1337 SQLDDKKYSSSAN
-1350 NYNNAIDATNVQVGY
+1350 NYSNAIDATNVQVGY

-1375 QANKILDKAVASK
+1375 QASKILDKAVTGE
-1388 VISQKTSDVIAT
+1388 VISQKTADIIAT
-1400 RVKNGSMNISE
+1400 RVADGSMDISE
-1411 YSDEIQ
+1411 YSDEIK

-1458 RDAKI
+1458 RDAKL

-1472 ATGTVANSTNA
+1472 ATSTVANSARA

-1492 SALKKQ
+1492 SSLGKQ
-1498 NSTYG
+1498 NATYRD
-1503 TYVKN
+1503 YVQN
-1508 VTSDTNGVAKSGS
+1508 VTRDTNKVAASANGS
-1521 KSISS
+1521 VANAIKGTKDAKYRT
-1526 ALKKV
+1526 AL
-1531 KNTKYKKALQNAQ
+1531 LNAQ
-1544 KAIKNKK
+1544 KAIKNKT
-1551 AVSSSDLS
+1551 AISDTDLS
-1559 VISKYSTYVYNR
+1559 TISVHSTYVYNR

-1576 VALENAETARMEYAT
+1576 VALDNAETARMEYAT

-1597 ADTMKNIAEK
+1597 ADAMKNIAEK

-1627 NAITAKSKNNYI
+1627 NAVTAKTKNKYLN
-1639 DKQMAGYD
+1639 KQASGYD
-1647 RIASDNQAEINEY
+1647 TIAKNNQAEIDQY
-1660 AKTVKSAKK
+1660 ASSVKSARK
-1669 TIKKSVT
+1669 TMNKFAT
-1676 AKAYSGLKASTKKAV
+1676 ATAYNGLGNKGQKAV
-1691 SKVVSNAQKQA
+1691 SNVVEKARSQA
-1702 KSGKVISASTI
+1702 KSKKPISASLI
-1713 SKLTEYYKKG
+1713 SKITEYYKKG
-1723 YIKGSFYL
+1723 YISRSFYES
-1731 ACIRYNNA
+1731 CIRYNNA
-1739 VESLDQANKQ
+1739 RESLDQARKQ
-1749 KEIDKQTA
+1749 AEIDKQTA

-1785 TATELNN
+1785 TATELNA
-1792 KMSILEERGNGTSS
+1792 KMSLYEERGNGASAN
-1806 VWYQRLKATEQSTN
+1806 WYARLQKTEQKEYDS
-1820 NKLVNKRNALIQSL
+1820 LVEKRKKQIKEL
-1834 NEAISAGNIEEGSEK
+1834 NDSVANGSIKEGSTE
-1849 WAEMQSQI
+1849 WAEMKSQI
-1857 DDVTN
+1857 DDTTN
-1862 SIDASTK
+1862 SINDAKK
-1869 ALAEYDNQIMQVHWD
+1869 ALAEYNNQILQVRWD
-1884 RIDEYANKLDN
+1884 RVDEYISKLQN
-1895 LVSETNFVINE
+1895 LTTETDFVINE
-1906 LSRRDLTSDK
+1906 LSRKDLASDK
-1916 TGGLTDEGNAVAGLH
+1916 TGGLTKEGNAVAGLH
-1931 VSSYQT
+1931 VSNYKVYQT
-1937 YSEQARTYRDE
+1937 EAKKYQSE
-1948 IEAINKQLASD
+1948 IEKINKQLADD
-1959 PYNQKLIVHKEEL
+1959 PYNQKLIAHKEEL

-1996 GYASLKNHI
+1996 GYTSLKNHI

-2030 DKTQQIANLRKQLA
+2030 DKTQQIANIRKQLQ
-2044 AYSGDVSE
+2044 AYSGDLSE

-2095 DESIQDI
+2095 DESIQNI
-2102 IDSLD
+2102 IDKLD
-2107 DQFTKLINSVN
+2107 DKFKGLIDTINEN
-2118 QYWSDSNNTVNRL
+2118 WSSDNNVINKTL
-2131 LAQIGYSATQTW
+2131 STIGYSATK
-2143 NQMSSDG
+2143 DG
-2150 EVSSN
+2150 LKMYADGDITKN
-2155 TSTAINGIYQ
+2155 TTDAVNGVKS
-2165 FLQTAWE
+2165 FLEKAWA
-2172 KYDQD
+2172 KYDKTAHDSQTTSEKEKELKQKQEQIDALNQQIKTLKKEKTTSKAQKQD
-2177 AKNTNVTTGITNVTA
+2177 AENRIKNLQDQI
-2192 DTVNVSQ
+2192 
-2199 KDSND
+2199 KEL
-2204 GKTDNKSNTANGNG
+2204 KENKSGDS
-2218 GTSINDA
+2218 SI
-2225 GLINNDLSNKAEQER
+2225 G
-2240 LAKEQ
+2240 
-2245 AARDYAAKEAILK
+2245 
-2258 AQQKANEKAA
+2258 
-2268 RQEDA
+2268 
-2273 RKKAEADAKKKAQ
+2273 
-2286 SQTGSTGGFQTV
+2286 
-2298 GAMNLPATSSSSKGK
+2298 TSSSGGGNGSGNKSTSKTTSSGTDAGK
-2313 KLSKAQ
+2313 KLSK
-2319 SQKIQSFINENLMN
+2319 SKTLKIQNFINSNLIN
-2333 PPKGKKISDY
+2333 PAKGKKISDY
-2343 DAFNQNIWKKYGTKS
+2343 DAFNQAIWKSYGDKT
-2358 KGKILPREALQ
+2358 GKILSKEALQ
-2369 QLAAL
+2369 HLANL

-2379 SNKSTSPFWQT
+2379 SNKSTSAFWQT

-2424 VSKGVLKSVGQNDM
+2424 VSNGVLKSVGQNDM

-2474 TNRTDNDINITIG
+2474 TNRTDNNVSVTFNGGIHMDGVNDQQTFAKKLV
-2487 DVNLEGVQ
+2487 DVY
-2495 NPQQLASSMK
+2495 
-2505 DIIKNNTGGV
+2505 KNNTCNT
-2515 RNMIKDTTVGSL
+2515 RNMIKEDAIGSL
-2527 SSNHNSLG
+2527 SNRYNSLNV
-2535 IRKY
+2535 RKW

>member
-1 MGSINEFW
+1 MLAQYDEKDGFSFGGQIKISDDVE
-9 VKVQVQLEDTKFK
+9 KALDQLEPGMLKTTTNVEGLAMALGTSDQKFINFCTNLK
-22 KQMEQLSKK
+22 NGNITLKEGQTYLQTYQENVTSLSARLK
-31 KYKVNV
+31 
-37 DVSNSGSKKATRDLE
+37 SLAT
-52 QLAYEATH
+52 
-60 TQTVFGKLKRSVG
+60 
-73 ETFSGNKLAVTAYLA
+73 
-88 ILKAIKGAA
+88 
-97 SDAKTAIVDMDKA
+97 
-110 VTDLS
+110 
-115 VAQGQGR
+115 
-122 DTAANYLKQL
+122 
-132 NLQAQSIGATTKE
+132 
-145 VAQSADSW
+145 
-153 LRQGKSVKE
+153 
-162 TGDLV
+162 
-167 YDSMILSKLGQI
+167 
-179 ESAKASEYLTS
+179 SAKAFFKNLGGN
-190 ALNGYKKSASEA
+190 L
-202 IDIVDK
+202 
-208 LTAVDM
+208 L
-214 ESASD
+214 
-219 AGGLAESMSRTASAA
+219 AGTINVLGGMLISSVVSLIGI
-234 SMAGVSMDK
+234 GVSK
-243 LIGMISTVKEVT
+243 LYKQIS
-255 QASDESVGNM
+255 G
-265 FKSVFSRMNQ
+265 
-275 IKAGKFVD
+275 KAA
-283 EETGESLNDTEKVL
+283 E
-297 NKIGISIRDTNGQF
+297 
-311 LSSEKILDEVGSK
+311 
-324 WKSFDGVTQR
+324 
-334 AVATAMAGTY
+334 
-344 QYNKLISLFDNYSKA
+344 
-359 LQYTE
+359 
-364 VSANSAGTAI
+364 
-374 DKFNNS
+374 
-380 YKESLEAKTNTL
+380 EAK
-392 QAAFESMILNSDMDK
+392 QE
-407 VYSNIIKATT
+407 
-417 ALIKFIDK
+417 
-425 TGVLKGAL
+425 
-433 AGLTVTGGIKTFV
+433 
-446 TIKTGIQEAYIELNK
+446 IQ
-461 FKNAL
+461 
-466 DLVSKSKLSTIEY
+466 
-479 DRLLLLT
+479 
-486 NGLSN
+486 
-491 SQLKMIVSSQALTQA
+491 QL
-506 QRKQLLVASG
+506 
-516 LSSQEAELQLKTWGL
+516 
-531 STANNGLTASTKSV
+531 
-545 SNAFSGLWT
+545 
-554 IIKAHPLVVLG
+554 
-565 TAVTAGVM
+565 
-573 IWQKYKQSVIDIKE
+573 
-587 AGETA
+587 GETA
-592 RSEFKSIQDEMNS
+592 RSEFKSIQDEMNA

-821 VTQSLYSNATYQDFA
+821 VTQSLYSDATYQDFA

-857 ETADYGTDWD
+857 ETANYGSDWD

-1194 GRDSTALQNYAIQ
+1194 GQDATALQNYAIQ
-1207 KIAANKSSIWTS
+1207 KVAANQSSIWTS

-1230 SLEGTTRYMGLY
+1230 SLEGTTRYMLLY
-1242 QRMKNATSSQEAIE
+1242 NKAKNATGSQERLE
-1256 IEKELNHQVKVA
+1256 IEKELNRQVKVA
-1268 LEAKMSYDYAPAQY
+1268 ISTKMASDAQVQYKAPS
-1282 IPKQTAKTDKT
+1282 TAKSSNSSG

-1326 DKISKYISKAE
+1326 DKISKYISQAE
-1337 SQLDDKKYSSSAK
+1337 SKLDDKKYSSSAK
-1350 NYNNAIDATNVQVGY
+1350 NYSNAIDATNVQVGY

-1375 QANKILDKAVASK
+1375 QASQILDKAVAGK
-1388 VISQKTSDVIAT
+1388 VISQKTANIIAT
-1400 RVKNGSMNISE
+1400 RVADGSMNISE

-1417 DVISAYQEWYNKGK
+1417 EVISAYQEWYNKGK

-1472 ATGTVANSTNA
+1472 AIGTVANSTRA

-1492 SALKKQ
+1492 SSLSKQ
-1498 NSTYG
+1498 NSVYRD
-1503 TYVKN
+1503 YVQN
-1508 VTSDTNGVAKSGS
+1508 VTRDTNGVAASANGS
-1521 KSISS
+1521 VTNAIKGT
-1526 ALKKV
+1526 KD
-1531 KNTKYKKALQNAQ
+1531 TKYRTALLNAQ
-1544 KAIKNKK
+1544 KAIKNKT
-1551 AVSSSDLS
+1551 AVSDADLS
-1559 VISKYSTYVYNR
+1559 TISAHSTYVYNR

-1576 VALENAETARMEYAT
+1576 VALDNAETARMEYAT

-1597 ADTMKNIAEK
+1597 TDAIKNIAEK

-1627 NAITAKSKNNYI
+1627 NAVTAKTKNKYLN
-1639 DKQMAGYD
+1639 KQASGYD
-1647 RIASDNQAEINEY
+1647 TIAKNNQAEIDQY
-1660 AKTVKSAKK
+1660 ASSVKSARK
-1669 TIKKSVT
+1669 TMNKSAT
-1676 AKAYSGLKASTKKAV
+1676 ATAYKGLGSKGQKAV
-1691 SKVVSNAQKQA
+1691 SNVIEKARSQA
-1702 KSGKVISASTI
+1702 KSKKPISASLI
-1713 SKLTEYYKKG
+1713 SKITEYYKKG
-1723 YIKGSFYL
+1723 YISRSFYES
-1731 ACIRYNNA
+1731 CIRYNNA
-1739 VESLDQANKQ
+1739 RESLDQTRKQ
-1749 KEIDKQTA
+1749 AEIDKQTA

-1785 TATELNN
+1785 TATELNA
-1792 KMSILEERGNGTSS
+1792 KMSLYEERGNGASAN
-1806 VWYQRLKATEQSTN
+1806 WYVRLQKTEQKEYDSLIEKRKKQIKELDDSVANGSIKKGSTEWHDM
-1820 NKLVNKRNALIQSL
+1820 K
-1834 NEAISAGNIEEGSEK
+1834 
-1849 WAEMQSQI
+1849 SQI
-1857 DDVTN
+1857 DDTTN
-1862 SIDASTK
+1862 SINDAKK
-1869 ALAEYDNQIMQVHWD
+1869 ALAEYNNQILQVHWD
-1884 RIDEYANKLDN
+1884 RVDEYISKLQN
-1895 LVSETNFVINE
+1895 LTTETDFVINE
-1906 LSRRDLTSDK
+1906 LSRKDLTSDK
-1916 TGGLTDEGNAVAGLH
+1916 TGGLTKEGNAVAGLH
-1931 VSSYQT
+1931 VSNYKVYQT
-1937 YSEQARTYRDE
+1937 EAKKYQSE
-1948 IEAINKQLASD
+1948 IKKINKQLADD
-1959 PYNQKLIVHKEEL
+1959 PYNQKLIAHKEEL

-2030 DKTQQIANLRKQLA
+2030 DKTQQIANIRKQLQ
-2044 AYSGDVSE
+2044 AYSGDLSE

-2063 SLKDAEKD
+2063 SLKDAEKN
-2071 LKDTQFDQYISA
+2071 LKDTQFDQYVSA

-2095 DESIQDI
+2095 DESIQNI
-2102 IDSLD
+2102 IDTLD
-2107 DQFTKLINSVN
+2107 DKFKGLIDTINEN
-2118 QYWSDSNNTVNRL
+2118 WSSDNNVINKTL
-2131 LAQIGYSATQTW
+2131 STIGYSATKDGLKMYANGDITKNTTDAVNGVRIFLEKAWAKYDKTAHDSQTTSEKEKELKQKQEQIDAL
-2143 NQMSSDG
+2143 NQQIKTLKEEKVTSKAQKQDVENRIKNLQDQIKELKGNKSGNSSVGTSSSDG
-2150 EVSSN
+2150 GNGSKNKSTSKTTSS
-2155 TSTAINGIYQ
+2155 
-2165 FLQTAWE
+2165 
-2172 KYDQD
+2172 
-2177 AKNTNVTTGITNVTA
+2177 
-2192 DTVNVSQ
+2192 
-2199 KDSND
+2199 
-2204 GKTDNKSNTANGNG
+2204 KTDA
-2218 GTSINDA
+2218 
-2225 GLINNDLSNKAEQER
+2225 
-2240 LAKEQ
+2240 
-2245 AARDYAAKEAILK
+2245 
-2258 AQQKANEKAA
+2258 
-2268 RQEDA
+2268 
-2273 RKKAEADAKKKAQ
+2273 
-2286 SQTGSTGGFQTV
+2286 
-2298 GAMNLPATSSSSKGK
+2298 GK
-2313 KLSKAQ
+2313 KLSEYRIRE
-2319 SQKIQSFINENLMN
+2319 IQNFINSNLIN
-2333 PPKGKKISDY
+2333 PAKGKKISDY
-2343 DAFNQNIWKKYGTKS
+2343 DAFNQAIWKSYGGKT
-2358 KGKILPREALQ
+2358 GKILSREALQ
-2369 QLAAL
+2369 HLANL

-2379 SNKSTSPFWQT
+2379 SNKSTSAFWQT

-2403 EGIPYD
+2403 ESIPYD

-2495 NPQQLASSMK
+2495 NPQQFASSMK
-2505 DIIKNNTGGV
+2505 DAIKNNTGGV

>member
-1 MGSINEFW
+1 
-9 VKVQVQLEDTKFK
+9 
-22 KQMEQLSKK
+22 
-31 KYKVNV
+31 VNGF
-37 DVSNSGSKKATRDLE
+37 S
-52 QLAYEATH
+52 
-60 TQTVFGKLKRSVG
+60 FGKNLKNIGSSIKNLGGKLLAGTINAIGGMIIGAAASLVVEG
-73 ETFSGNKLAVTAYLA
+73 ISQLFKEFSG
-88 ILKAIKGAA
+88 KA
-97 SDAKTAIVDMDKA
+97 
-110 VTDLS
+110 
-115 VAQGQGR
+115 
-122 DTAANYLKQL
+122 
-132 NLQAQSIGATTKE
+132 
-145 VAQSADSW
+145 
-153 LRQGKSVKE
+153 
-162 TGDLV
+162 
-167 YDSMILSKLGQI
+167 
-179 ESAKASEYLTS
+179 
-190 ALNGYKKSASEA
+190 
-202 IDIVDK
+202 
-208 LTAVDM
+208 
-214 ESASD
+214 
-219 AGGLAESMSRTASAA
+219 
-234 SMAGVSMDK
+234 
-243 LIGMISTVKEVT
+243 
-255 QASDESVGNM
+255 
-265 FKSVFSRMNQ
+265 
-275 IKAGKFVD
+275 
-283 EETGESLNDTEKVL
+283 EE
-297 NKIGISIRDTNGQF
+297 
-311 LSSEKILDEVGSK
+311 
-324 WKSFDGVTQR
+324 
-334 AVATAMAGTY
+334 
-344 QYNKLISLFDNYSKA
+344 
-359 LQYTE
+359 
-364 VSANSAGTAI
+364 
-374 DKFNNS
+374 
-380 YKESLEAKTNTL
+380 EAK
-392 QAAFESMILNSDMDK
+392 QKIS
-407 VYSNIIKATT
+407 
-417 ALIKFIDK
+417 
-425 TGVLKGAL
+425 
-433 AGLTVTGGIKTFV
+433 
-446 TIKTGIQEAYIELNK
+446 EL
-461 FKNAL
+461 
-466 DLVSKSKLSTIEY
+466 
-479 DRLLLLT
+479 
-486 NGLSN
+486 
-491 SQLKMIVSSQALTQA
+491 
-506 QRKQLLVASG
+506 
-516 LSSQEAELQLKTWGL
+516 
-531 STANNGLTASTKSV
+531 
-545 SNAFSGLWT
+545 
-554 IIKAHPLVVLG
+554 
-565 TAVTAGVM
+565 
-573 IWQKYKQSVIDIKE
+573 
-587 AGETA
+587 GETA

-623 VGDLGKATQN
+623 VGNLGKATQN

-647 ISNDLADLFPTLTN
+647 ISTELSELFPSLTN
-661 GYTDN
+661 HYTDN
-666 GDAILDLNGDVQTI
+666 GKAILNLNGDVQTI
-680 TSSLNGLVEAQKA
+680 TASLDALVEKQKA

-698 MAKQMPDIFKS
+698 MTKQMPDIFKS

-821 VTQSLYSNATYQDFA
+821 VTQSLYSDATYQDFA

-872 KIQDDI
+872 KVQDGI

-973 NLDILDK
+973 NLDILNK

-1098 NSDLIRNLTEDNA
+1098 NSDLIKNLTEDNA

-1134 ASSTDWLTQA
+1134 AGSTDWLTQA

-1194 GRDSTALQNYAIQ
+1194 GQDSTALQNYAIQ
-1207 KIAANKSSIWTS
+1207 KVAANKSSIWTS

-1256 IEKELNHQVKVA
+1256 IEKELNHQVKIA
-1268 LEAKMSYDYAPAQY
+1268 LDAKMSYDYAPAQY
-1282 IPKQTAKTDKT
+1282 IPKQTAKTGKT
-1293 SGSSTKKKTP
+1293 SSSGSSTKKKTP

-1375 QANKILDKAVASK
+1375 QASQILDKAVAGE
-1388 VISQKTSDVIAT
+1388 VISQKTANIIAT
-1400 RVKNGSMNISE
+1400 RVADGSMNISE
-1411 YSDEIQ
+1411 YSDEIRE
-1417 DVISAYQEWYNKGK
+1417 VVSAYQEWYNKGK

-1458 RDAKI
+1458 RDAKL

-1472 ATGTVANSTNA
+1472 ATGTVANSTRA

-1492 SALKKQ
+1492 SSLGKQ
-1498 NSTYG
+1498 NATYRD
-1503 TYVKN
+1503 YVQN
-1508 VTSDTNGVAKSGS
+1508 VTRDTNGVAASANGS
-1521 KSISS
+1521 VTNAIKGT
-1526 ALKKV
+1526 KD
-1531 KNTKYKKALQNAQ
+1531 TKYRTALLNAQ
-1544 KAIKNKK
+1544 KAIKNKRSISD
-1551 AVSSSDLS
+1551 ADLS
-1559 VISKYSTYVYNR
+1559 TISAHSTYVYNR

-1576 VALENAETARMEYAT
+1576 VALDNAETARMEYAT

-1597 ADTMKNIAEK
+1597 TDAIKNITEK

-1615 NDAMDLNSSKSD
+1615 NDTMDLNSSKSD
-1627 NAITAKSKNNYI
+1627 NAVTAKIKNKYLN
-1639 DKQMAGYD
+1639 KQASGYD
-1647 RIASDNQAEINEY
+1647 TIAKNNQAEIDQY
-1660 AKTVKSAKK
+1660 ASSVKSARK
-1669 TIKKSVT
+1669 TMNKSAT
-1676 AKAYSGLKASTKKAV
+1676 ATAYNGLGSKGQKAV
-1691 SKVVSNAQKQA
+1691 SNVVEKARLQA
-1702 KSGKVISASTI
+1702 KSKKPISAPLI
-1713 SKLTEYYKKG
+1713 SKITEYYKKG
-1723 YIKGSFYL
+1723 YISRSFYES
-1731 ACIRYNNA
+1731 CIRYNNA
-1739 VESLDQANKQ
+1739 RESLDQARKQ
-1749 KEIDKQTA
+1749 SEIDKQTA
-1757 IAQKA
+1757 ITQKA

-1785 TATELNN
+1785 TATELNA
-1792 KMSILEERGNGTSS
+1792 KMSLYEERGNGASAN
-1806 VWYQRLKATEQSTN
+1806 WYVRLQKTEQKEYDSLIEKRKKQIKELDDSVANGSIKKGSTEWHDM
-1820 NKLVNKRNALIQSL
+1820 K
-1834 NEAISAGNIEEGSEK
+1834 
-1849 WAEMQSQI
+1849 SQI
-1857 DDVTN
+1857 DDTTN
-1862 SIDASTK
+1862 SINDVKK
-1869 ALAEYDNQIMQVHWD
+1869 ALAEYNNQILQVRWD
-1884 RIDEYANKLDN
+1884 RVDEYVSKLQN
-1895 LVSETNFVINE
+1895 LTTETDFVINE
-1906 LSRRDLTSDK
+1906 LSRKDLTSDK
-1916 TGGLTDEGNAVAGLH
+1916 TGGLTKEGNAVAGLH
-1931 VSSYQT
+1931 VSNYKVYQT
-1937 YSEQARTYRDE
+1937 EAKKYQSE
-1948 IEAINKQLASD
+1948 IKKINKQLADD
-1959 PYNQKLIVHKEEL
+1959 PYNQKLIAHKEEL

-2030 DKTQQIANLRKQLA
+2030 DKTQQIANIRKQLQ
-2044 AYSGDVSE
+2044 AYSGDLSE

-2071 LKDTQFDQYISA
+2071 LKDTQFDQYVSA

-2095 DESIQDI
+2095 DESIQNI
-2102 IDSLD
+2102 IDTLD
-2107 DQFTKLINSVN
+2107 DKFKGLIDTINEN
-2118 QYWSDSNNTVNRL
+2118 WSSDNNVINKTL
-2131 LAQIGYSATQTW
+2131 STIGYSATK
-2143 NQMSSDG
+2143 DG
-2150 EVSSN
+2150 LKMYANGDITKN
-2155 TSTAINGIYQ
+2155 TTDAVNGVRI
-2165 FLQTAWE
+2165 FLEKAWA
-2172 KYDQD
+2172 KYDKTAHDSQTTSEKEKEKELKQKQEQIDALNQQIKALRKEKVTSKAQKQD
-2177 AKNTNVTTGITNVTA
+2177 VENRIKNLQDQIKELEG
-2192 DTVNVSQ
+2192 
-2199 KDSND
+2199 
-2204 GKTDNKSNTANGNG
+2204 NKSGNSSG
-2218 GTSINDA
+2218 GTSASGGGN
-2225 GLINNDLSNKAEQER
+2225 GSENK
-2240 LAKEQ
+2240 
-2245 AARDYAAKEAILK
+2245 
-2258 AQQKANEKAA
+2258 
-2268 RQEDA
+2268 
-2273 RKKAEADAKKKAQ
+2273 
-2286 SQTGSTGGFQTV
+2286 STSKT
-2298 GAMNLPATSSSSKGK
+2298 TSSGTDAGK
-2313 KLSKAQ
+2313 KLSK
-2319 SQKIQSFINENLMN
+2319 SRVREIQHFINSSLIN
-2333 PPKGKKISDY
+2333 PAKGKKISDY
-2343 DAFNQNIWKKYGTKS
+2343 DAFNQAIWKSYGGKT
-2358 KGKILPREALQ
+2358 GKILSKEALQ
-2369 QLAAL
+2369 HLANL

-2379 SNKSTSPFWQT
+2379 SNKATSPFWQT
-2390 LHKSGIKGFRRGS
+2390 LHKSGIKGFRCGS
-2403 EGIPYD
+2403 ESIPYD

-2495 NPQQLASSMK
+2495 NPQQFASSMK
-2505 DIIKNNTGGV
+2505 DVIKNNTGGV
-2515 RNMIKDTTVGSL
+2515 RNMLKDTTVGSL

>member
-9 VKVQVQLEDTKFK
+9 VKVQAQLEDTKFK

-88 ILKAIKGAA
+88 TLKAIKGAA

-392 QAAFESMILNSDMDK
+392 QAAFESMILDSDMDK

-647 ISNDLADLFPTLTN
+647 ISTELSELFPSLTN
-661 GYTDN
+661 HYTDN
-666 GDAILDLNGDVQTI
+666 GKAILNLNGDVQTI
-680 TSSLNGLVEAQKA
+680 TASLDALVEKQKA

-821 VTQSLYSNATYQDFA
+821 VTQSLYSDATYQDFA

-857 ETADYGTDWD
+857 ETADYGSDWD

-878 INSIASIDDTRVV
+878 INSIASIDNTRVV

-930 KPDDAEITKTAQEQK
+930 KPDNAEITKTAQEQK

-1182 DIAALIN
+1182 DIASLIN

-1194 GRDSTALQNYAIQ
+1194 GEDATALQNYAIQ
-1207 KIAANKSSIWTS
+1207 KVAANQSSIWTS

-1268 LEAKMSYDYAPAQY
+1268 ISAKMASDAQVQYKAPSTV
-1282 IPKQTAKTDKT
+1282 KSSNSDKT
-1293 SGSSTKKKTP
+1293 GSSTKKKTP

-1472 ATGTVANSTNA
+1472 ATGTVANSTSA

-1492 SALKKQ
+1492 SSLGKQ
-1498 NSTYG
+1498 NATYRD
-1503 TYVKN
+1503 YVQN
-1508 VTSDTNGVAKSGS
+1508 VTRDTNGVAASANGS
-1521 KSISS
+1521 VTNAIKGTKDAKYRT
-1526 ALKKV
+1526 AL
-1531 KNTKYKKALQNAQ
+1531 LNAQ
-1544 KAIKNKK
+1544 KAIKNKT
-1551 AVSSSDLS
+1551 AVSDADLS
-1559 VISKYSTYVYNR
+1559 TISAHSTYVYNR

-1576 VALENAETARMEYAT
+1576 VALDNAETARMEYAT

-1627 NAITAKSKNNYI
+1627 NAVTAKSKNNYI

-1660 AKTVKSAKK
+1660 TKTVKSAKK
-1669 TIKKSVT
+1669 TIGKSAT

-1702 KSGKVISASTI
+1702 KSGKAISASTI

-1723 YIKGSFYL
+1723 YIKGAFYL

-1739 VESLDQANKQ
+1739 VESLDQTNKQ

-1792 KMSILEERGNGTSS
+1792 KMAILEERGNGTSS
-1806 VWYQRLKATEQSTN
+1806 VWYQRLKTTEQSTN
-1820 NKLVNKRNALIQSL
+1820 NELVNKRNALIQSL
-1834 NEAISAGNIEEGSEK
+1834 NEAVSAGNIEEGSEK

-1959 PYNQKLIVHKEEL
+1959 PYNQKLIAHKEEL

-2095 DESIQDI
+2095 DENIQDI

-2131 LAQIGYSATQTW
+2131 LAQIGYSATRTW

-2204 GKTDNKSNTANGNG
+2204 GKSDNKDTGNNNTGSNNTNG
-2218 GTSINDA
+2218 GS
-2225 GLINNDLSNKAEQER
+2225 
-2240 LAKEQ
+2240 
-2245 AARDYAAKEAILK
+2245 
-2258 AQQKANEKAA
+2258 
-2268 RQEDA
+2268 
-2273 RKKAEADAKKKAQ
+2273 
-2286 SQTGSTGGFQTV
+2286 GSTGNGSTTSTSSGIESV
-2298 GAMNLPATSSSSKGK
+2298 KSLIEITKKLASNVTATSTSGK
-2313 KLSKAQ
+2313 KLSKSKAAD
-2319 SQKIQSFINENLMN
+2319 IQNFIESNLMRH
-2333 PPKGKKISDY
+2333 KKKYSEY
-2343 DAFNQNIWKKYGTKS
+2343 GAFNQRLYTLYNGGIMS
-2358 KGKILPREALQ
+2358 KDNLNK
-2369 QLAAL
+2369 LAKL
-2374 TGYAF
+2374 VGYDF
-2379 SNKSTSPFWQT
+2379 SNKASSPFWQT

-2424 VSKGVLKSVGQNDM
+2424 ISKGVLKSVGQNDM

-2495 NPQQLASSMK
+2495 NPQQFASSMK
-2505 DIIKNNTGGV
+2505 DVIKNNTGGV

>member
-1 MGSINEFW
+1 MIFKTFENNDIDKWIAKIGLFGKSFNDVIDSIN
-9 VKVQVQLEDTKFK
+9 KRKLDIDNL
-22 KQMEQLSKK
+22 MSSGL
-31 KYKVNV
+31 
-37 DVSNSGSKKATRDLE
+37 VSS
-52 QLAYEATH
+52 H
-60 TQTVFGKLKRSVG
+60 
-73 ETFSGNKLAVTAYLA
+73 
-88 ILKAIKGAA
+88 
-97 SDAKTAIVDMDKA
+97 SDAK
-110 VTDLS
+110 
-115 VAQGQGR
+115 
-122 DTAANYLKQL
+122 KQ
-132 NLQAQSIGATTKE
+132 
-145 VAQSADSW
+145 V
-153 LRQGKSVKE
+153 
-162 TGDLV
+162 
-167 YDSMILSKLGQI
+167 
-179 ESAKASEYLTS
+179 
-190 ALNGYKKSASEA
+190 
-202 IDIVDK
+202 
-208 LTAVDM
+208 
-214 ESASD
+214 
-219 AGGLAESMSRTASAA
+219 GGLFSYLYSKNDIKSQ
-234 SMAGVSMDK
+234 
-243 LIGMISTVKEVT
+243 LIDVDSVFPKI
-255 QASDESVGNM
+255 DESQA
-265 FKSVFSRMNQ
+265 KSILQQ
-275 IKAGKFVD
+275 INDIENGVD
-283 EETGESLNDTEKVL
+283 EE
-297 NKIGISIRDTNGQF
+297 I
-311 LSSEKILDEVGSK
+311 
-324 WKSFDGVTQR
+324 KSFQELYDTGNKQKQWIAKYAQETQGQIRSTEGLISANEKAR
-334 AVATAMAGTY
+334 ASVIAHNNALKQQTLGAKAANVALKGLAMAG
-344 QYNKLISLFDNYSKA
+344 NMLF
-359 LQYTE
+359 E
-364 VSANSAGTAI
+364 TAI
-374 DKFNNS
+374 
-380 YKESLEAKTNTL
+380 
-392 QAAFESMILNSDMDK
+392 
-407 VYSNIIKATT
+407 II
-417 ALIKFIDK
+417 
-425 TGVLKGAL
+425 
-433 AGLTVTGGIKTFV
+433 GIGK
-446 TIKTGIQEAYIELNK
+446 IIEGI
-461 FKNAL
+461 
-466 DLVSKSKLSTIEY
+466 
-479 DRLLLLT
+479 
-486 NGLSN
+486 SN
-491 SQLKMIVSSQALTQA
+491 SIHKTEKL
-506 QRKQLLVASG
+506 R
-516 LSSQEAELQLKTWGL
+516 QEIQ
-531 STANNGLTASTKSV
+531 
-545 SNAFSGLWT
+545 
-554 IIKAHPLVVLG
+554 
-565 TAVTAGVM
+565 
-573 IWQKYKQSVIDIKE
+573 Q

-623 VGDLGKATQN
+623 VGNLGKATQN
-633 QGSLSNDDYEEFLN
+633 QGSLSNDNYEEFLN

-698 MAKQMPDIFKS
+698 MAKQMPDIFAEYKQNVNDNKDGYSVKYQQALKNRQSAFDAMS
-709 YRQDMNDDV
+709 Y
-718 KKYNEALEQQKK
+718 LS
-730 AQEAIA
+730 
-736 KLDDS
+736 DDS
-741 NTGESY
+741 TDEYGRY
-747 ITYFDDLSEMMQK
+747 FLTYFDGMEAEFKKYQLNIDDY
-760 HQMDYDSWISQTGHN
+760 MDKLGHYTSLN
-775 TTNVKLTSEEKE
+775 TNEKE
-787 KFTQIYQD
+787 IFHNIYND
-795 YYEQYQK
+795 FYKGYDN
-802 TISDLE
+802 TIRDLE
-808 TKIDNENKSFGQY
+808 QEIDSGNKAFGQY
-821 VTQSLYSNATYQDFA
+821 VVSSLYNDLNYQTLA
-836 KNNSVK
+836 QNNSVK
-842 QGIVDTIVSNLGYDD
+842 KNIVDSIVGNLGYDTLMSKYDSD
-857 ETADYGTDWD
+857 EDGWKKAY
-867 KMFKD
+867 KEQ
-872 KIQDDI
+872 IQEGI
-878 INSIASIDDTRVV
+878 IDSIASIDDTRVV

-999 KQKIEDYINSDELD
+999 KQKIENYINSDELE

-1098 NSDLIRNLTEDNA
+1098 NSDLIKNLTEDNA

-1194 GRDSTALQNYAIQ
+1194 GQDATALQNYAIQ
-1207 KIAANKSSIWTS
+1207 KVAANQSSIWTS

-1230 SLEGTTRYMGLY
+1230 SLEGTTRYMLLY
-1242 QRMKNATSSQEAIE
+1242 NKAKNATGSQERLE
-1256 IEKELNHQVKVA
+1256 IEKELNRQVKVA
-1268 LEAKMSYDYAPAQY
+1268 ISTKMASDAQVQYKAPS
-1282 IPKQTAKTDKT
+1282 TAKSSNSGG
-1293 SGSSTKKKTP
+1293 SGSSAKKKTP

-1388 VISQKTSDVIAT
+1388 VISQKTADVIAT
-1400 RVKNGSMNISE
+1400 RVADGSMNISE
-1411 YSDEIQ
+1411 YSDEIRE
-1417 DVISAYQEWYNKGK
+1417 VISAYQEWYNKGK

-1472 ATGTVANSTNA
+1472 ATSTVANSARA

-1492 SALKKQ
+1492 SSLGKQ
-1498 NSTYG
+1498 NATYRD
-1503 TYVKN
+1503 YVQN
-1508 VTSDTNGVAKSGS
+1508 VTRDTNGVAASANGS
-1521 KSISS
+1521 VTNAIKGT
-1526 ALKKV
+1526 KD
-1531 KNTKYKKALQNAQ
+1531 TKYRTALLNAQ
-1544 KAIKNKK
+1544 KAIKNKT
-1551 AVSSSDLS
+1551 AVSDADLS
-1559 VISKYSTYVYNR
+1559 TISAHSTYVYNR

-1576 VALENAETARMEYAT
+1576 VALDNAETARMEYAT

-1597 ADTMKNIAEK
+1597 TDAIKNITEK

-1615 NDAMDLNSSKSD
+1615 NDTMDLNSSKSN
-1627 NAITAKSKNNYI
+1627 NAVTAKTKNKYLNKQASGYDTIAKNNQTEIDQYASSVKSARKTMNKPATATAYNGLGGKGQKAVSNVVEKARSQAKSK
-1639 DKQMAGYD
+1639 KP
-1647 RIASDNQAEINEY
+1647 
-1660 AKTVKSAKK
+1660 
-1669 TIKKSVT
+1669 
-1676 AKAYSGLKASTKKAV
+1676 
-1691 SKVVSNAQKQA
+1691 
-1702 KSGKVISASTI
+1702 ISASLI
-1713 SKLTEYYKKG
+1713 SKITEYYKKG
-1723 YIKGSFYL
+1723 YISRSFYES
-1731 ACIRYNNA
+1731 CIRYNNA
-1739 VESLDQANKQ
+1739 RESLDQARKQ
-1749 KEIDKQTA
+1749 SEIDKQTA
-1757 IAQKA
+1757 ITQKA

-1785 TATELNN
+1785 TATELNA
-1792 KMSILEERGNGTSS
+1792 KMSLYEERGNGASAN
-1806 VWYQRLKATEQSTN
+1806 WYARLQKTEQKEYDSLIEKRKKQIKELDDSVANGSIKKGSTEWYDM
-1820 NKLVNKRNALIQSL
+1820 K
-1834 NEAISAGNIEEGSEK
+1834 
-1849 WAEMQSQI
+1849 SQI
-1857 DDVTN
+1857 DDTTN
-1862 SIDASTK
+1862 SINDAKK
-1869 ALAEYDNQIMQVHWD
+1869 ALAEYNNQILQVRWD
-1884 RIDEYANKLDN
+1884 RVDEYVSKLQN
-1895 LVSETNFVINE
+1895 LTTETDFVINE
-1906 LSRRDLTSDK
+1906 LSRKDLTSDK
-1916 TGGLTDEGNAVAGLH
+1916 TGGLTKEGNAVAGLH
-1931 VSSYQT
+1931 VSNYKVYQT
-1937 YSEQARTYRDE
+1937 EAKKYQSE
-1948 IEAINKQLASD
+1948 IKKINKQLADD
-1959 PYNQKLIVHKEEL
+1959 PYNQKLIAHKEEL

-2030 DKTQQIANLRKQLA
+2030 DKTQQIANIRKQLQ
-2044 AYSGDVSE
+2044 AYSGDLSE

-2071 LKDTQFDQYISA
+2071 LKDTQFDQYVSA

-2095 DESIQDI
+2095 DESIQNI
-2102 IDSLD
+2102 IDTLD
-2107 DQFTKLINSVN
+2107 DKFKGLIDTINEN
-2118 QYWSDSNNTVNRL
+2118 WSSDNNVINKTL
-2131 LAQIGYSATQTW
+2131 STIGYSATK
-2143 NQMSSDG
+2143 DG
-2150 EVSSN
+2150 LKMY
-2155 TSTAINGIYQ
+2155 ANGDI
-2165 FLQTAWE
+2165 
-2172 KYDQD
+2172 
-2177 AKNTNVTTGITNVTA
+2177 AKNTTDAVNGVKSFLEKAWTKYDKTAHDSQTTGEKEKELKQKQEQIDALNQQIKALKEEKVTSKA
-2192 DTVNVSQ
+2192 Q
-2199 KDSND
+2199 KQDVANRIKNLQD
-2204 GKTDNKSNTANGNG
+2204 QIKELEGNKSGDS
-2218 GTSINDA
+2218 SI
-2225 GLINNDLSNKAEQER
+2225 G
-2240 LAKEQ
+2240 
-2245 AARDYAAKEAILK
+2245 
-2258 AQQKANEKAA
+2258 
-2268 RQEDA
+2268 
-2273 RKKAEADAKKKAQ
+2273 
-2286 SQTGSTGGFQTV
+2286 
-2298 GAMNLPATSSSSKGK
+2298 TSSSGGGNGSKNKSTSKTTSSKTDAGK
-2313 KLSKAQ
+2313 KLSK
-2319 SQKIQSFINENLMN
+2319 SRIREIQNFINSSLIN
-2333 PPKGKKISDY
+2333 PTKGKKISDY
-2343 DAFNQNIWKKYGTKS
+2343 DAFNQAIWKSYGGKT
-2358 KGKILPREALQ
+2358 GKILSKEALQ
-2369 QLAAL
+2369 HLANL

-2379 SNKSTSPFWQT
+2379 SNKATSPFWQT

-2495 NPQQLASSMK
+2495 NPQQFASSMK
-2505 DIIKNNTGGV
+2505 DVIKNNTGGV

>member
-9 VKVQVQLEDTKFK
+9 VKVQAQLEDTKFK

-88 ILKAIKGAA
+88 ILKAIKGVA

-297 NKIGISIRDTNGQF
+297 NAIGISMRDTNGQF

-380 YKESLEAKTNTL
+380 YKESLEAKTNSL
-392 QAAFESMILNSDMDK
+392 QAAFESMILDSDMDN

-433 AGLTVTGGIKTFV
+433 TGLTVTGGIKTFV

-623 VGDLGKATQN
+623 VGNLGKATQN

-821 VTQSLYSNATYQDFA
+821 VTQSLYSDATYQDFA

-1060 ELDGGTALEDFKDT
+1060 ELDGGTVLEDFKDT

-1098 NSDLIRNLTEDNA
+1098 NSDLIKNLTEDNA

-1182 DIAALIN
+1182 DIASLIN

-1194 GRDSTALQNYAIQ
+1194 GQDATALQNYAIQ
-1207 KIAANKSSIWTS
+1207 KVAANQSSIWTS

-1268 LEAKMSYDYAPAQY
+1268 ISAKMASDAQVQYKAPSTV
-1282 IPKQTAKTDKT
+1282 KSSNSDKT
-1293 SGSSTKKKTP
+1293 GSSTKKKTP

-1365 EETARDKYYA
+1365 EETARDKYYT
-1375 QANKILDKAVASK
+1375 QASQILDKAVASK
-1388 VISQKTSDVIAT
+1388 VISQKTADIIAT
-1400 RVKNGSMNISE
+1400 RVADGSMNISE
-1411 YSDEIQ
+1411 YSDEIRE
-1417 DVISAYQEWYNKGK
+1417 VISAYQEWYNKGK

-1472 ATGTVANSTNA
+1472 ATSTVANSARA

-1492 SALKKQ
+1492 SSLGKQ
-1498 NSTYG
+1498 NATYRD
-1503 TYVKN
+1503 YVQN
-1508 VTSDTNGVAKSGS
+1508 VTRDTNGVAASANGS
-1521 KSISS
+1521 VTNAIKGTKDAKYRT
-1526 ALKKV
+1526 AL
-1531 KNTKYKKALQNAQ
+1531 LNAQ
-1544 KAIKNKK
+1544 KAIKNKT
-1551 AVSSSDLS
+1551 AVSDADLS
-1559 VISKYSTYVYNR
+1559 TISAHSTYVYNR

-1576 VALENAETARMEYAT
+1576 VALDNAETARMEYAT

-1597 ADTMKNIAEK
+1597 TDAIKNITEK

-1615 NDAMDLNSSKSD
+1615 NDTMDLNSSKSD
-1627 NAITAKSKNNYI
+1627 NAVTAKTKNKYLN
-1639 DKQMAGYD
+1639 KQASGYD
-1647 RIASDNQAEINEY
+1647 TIAKNNQAEIDQY
-1660 AKTVKSAKK
+1660 ASSVKSARK
-1669 TIKKSVT
+1669 TMNKSAT
-1676 AKAYSGLKASTKKAV
+1676 ATAYKGLGSKGQKAV
-1691 SKVVSNAQKQA
+1691 SNVIEKARSQA
-1702 KSGKVISASTI
+1702 KSKKPISASLI
-1713 SKLTEYYKKG
+1713 SKITEYYKKG
-1723 YIKGSFYL
+1723 YISRPFYES
-1731 ACIRYNNA
+1731 CIRYNNA
-1739 VESLDQANKQ
+1739 RESLDQARKQ
-1749 KEIDKQTA
+1749 AEIDKQTA
-1757 IAQKA
+1757 ITQKA

-1785 TATELNN
+1785 TATELNA
-1792 KMSILEERGNGTSS
+1792 KMSLYEERGNGASAN
-1806 VWYQRLKATEQSTN
+1806 WYVRLQKTEQKEYDSLIEKRKKQIKELDDSVANGSIKKGSTEWHDM
-1820 NKLVNKRNALIQSL
+1820 K
-1834 NEAISAGNIEEGSEK
+1834 
-1849 WAEMQSQI
+1849 SQI
-1857 DDVTN
+1857 DDTTN
-1862 SIDASTK
+1862 SINDAKK
-1869 ALAEYDNQIMQVHWD
+1869 ALAEYNNQILQVRWD
-1884 RIDEYANKLDN
+1884 RVDEYISKLQN
-1895 LVSETNFVINE
+1895 LTTETDFVINE
-1906 LSRRDLTSDK
+1906 LSRKDLTSDK
-1916 TGGLTDEGNAVAGLH
+1916 TGGLTKEGNAVAGLH
-1931 VSSYQT
+1931 VSNYKVYQT
-1937 YSEQARTYRDE
+1937 EAKKYQSE
-1948 IEAINKQLASD
+1948 IKKINKQLADD
-1959 PYNQKLIVHKEEL
+1959 PYNQKLIAHKEEL

-2030 DKTQQIANLRKQLA
+2030 DKTQQIANIRKQLQ

-2071 LKDTQFDQYISA
+2071 LKDTQFDQYVSA

-2095 DESIQDI
+2095 DESIQNI
-2102 IDSLD
+2102 IDTLD
-2107 DQFTKLINSVN
+2107 DKFKGLIDTINEN
-2118 QYWSDSNNTVNRL
+2118 WSSDNNVINKTL
-2131 LAQIGYSATQTW
+2131 STIGYSATK
-2143 NQMSSDG
+2143 DG
-2150 EVSSN
+2150 LKMYANGDITKN
-2155 TSTAINGIYQ
+2155 TTDAVNGVRI
-2165 FLQTAWE
+2165 FLEKAWA
-2172 KYDQD
+2172 KYDKTAHNSQTTSEKEKELKQKQEQIDALNQQIKALRKEKVTSKAQKQD
-2177 AKNTNVTTGITNVTA
+2177 VANRIKNLQDQIKELEG
-2192 DTVNVSQ
+2192 
-2199 KDSND
+2199 
-2204 GKTDNKSNTANGNG
+2204 NKSGNSSG
-2218 GTSINDA
+2218 GTSAYGGGN
-2225 GLINNDLSNKAEQER
+2225 GSENK
-2240 LAKEQ
+2240 
-2245 AARDYAAKEAILK
+2245 
-2258 AQQKANEKAA
+2258 
-2268 RQEDA
+2268 
-2273 RKKAEADAKKKAQ
+2273 
-2286 SQTGSTGGFQTV
+2286 STSKT
-2298 GAMNLPATSSSSKGK
+2298 TSSGTDAGK
-2313 KLSKAQ
+2313 KLSK
-2319 SQKIQSFINENLMN
+2319 SRVREIQNFINSSLIN
-2333 PPKGKKISDY
+2333 PAKGKKISDY
-2343 DAFNQNIWKKYGTKS
+2343 DAFNQAIWKSYGGKT
-2358 KGKILPREALQ
+2358 GKILSKEALQ
-2369 QLAAL
+2369 HLANL

-2379 SNKSTSPFWQT
+2379 SNKATSPFWQT

-2474 TNRTDNDINITIG
+2474 TNRTDNNVSVTFNGGIHMDGVNDQQTFAKKLV
-2487 DVNLEGVQ
+2487 DVY
-2495 NPQQLASSMK
+2495 
-2505 DIIKNNTGGV
+2505 KNNTCNT
-2515 RNMIKDTTVGSL
+2515 RNMIKEDAIGSL
-2527 SSNHNSLG
+2527 SNRYNSLNV
-2535 IRKY
+2535 RKW

>member
-1 MGSINEFW
+1 MIFRTFENNDIDKWTAKIGLFGKSFNDVIDSINKRKLDIDNLMSSGLVASHSDAKKQIGGLFSYLYSKKDIKSQLIDVDSVFPKIDTSNVDEIKTKI
-9 VKVQVQLEDTKFK
+9 VKMSKSVSDGKKTWQELFDVLPVGEKHFAELG
-22 KQMEQLSKK
+22 KQMEGQIITEDGLISANEKARASAIAHNNALKQQTLGAKAANVALKGLAMAGNMLVSLGISAIISLAIKGLYNLAHAADNAKESAESFSNSFKSMNEEFTSNDSKLSDLQKQYDKLSKGVNSLGENVSLTTDEYDT
-31 KYKVNV
+31 YKQVISEIS
-37 DVSNSGSKKATRDLE
+37 DMMPSL
-52 QLAYEATH
+52 LARYDDEGNKIGFV
-60 TQTVFGKLKRSVG
+60 QGKLK
-73 ETFSGNKLAVTAYLA
+73 
-88 ILKAIKGAA
+88 
-97 SDAKTAIVDMDKA
+97 
-110 VTDLS
+110 DLS
-115 VAQGQGR
+115 A
-122 DTAANYLKQL
+122 
-132 NLQAQSIGATTKE
+132 E
-145 VAQSADSW
+145 
-153 LRQGKSVKE
+153 
-162 TGDLV
+162 
-167 YDSMILSKLGQI
+167 YD
-179 ESAKASEYLTS
+179 
-190 ALNGYKKSASEA
+190 NYKK
-202 IDIVDK
+202 K
-208 LTAVDM
+208 
-214 ESASD
+214 
-219 AGGLAESMSRTASAA
+219 
-234 SMAGVSMDK
+234 K
-243 LIGMISTVKEVT
+243 
-255 QASDESVGNM
+255 
-265 FKSVFSRMNQ
+265 
-275 IKAGKFVD
+275 
-283 EETGESLNDTEKVL
+283 
-297 NKIGISIRDTNGQF
+297 
-311 LSSEKILDEVGSK
+311 
-324 WKSFDGVTQR
+324 
-334 AVATAMAGTY
+334 
-344 QYNKLISLFDNYSKA
+344 
-359 LQYTE
+359 
-364 VSANSAGTAI
+364 
-374 DKFNNS
+374 
-380 YKESLEAKTNTL
+380 
-392 QAAFESMILNSDMDK
+392 
-407 VYSNIIKATT
+407 
-417 ALIKFIDK
+417 
-425 TGVLKGAL
+425 
-433 AGLTVTGGIKTFV
+433 
-446 TIKTGIQEAYIELNK
+446 
-461 FKNAL
+461 AL
-466 DLVSKSKLSTIEY
+466 DLVTGKNDNGDSVKDVFENYGYQIYHVNAGGTTVGNPKMFGSSNYEKIAQLQAEIDSGY
-479 DRLLLLT
+479 DGVFGKHKLT
-486 NGLSN
+486 NEDIEEKTALIQKYQSEIDASVASIRDVISAIGQSSDAYYTLTDQQQQLFDTYVNSLSQDVIDKNQLYSENATRKFVNNLINDIKSDKGQVVEAYTELFTFDVDDTKLNPIEIKEQIDKLVQNLANAIGEEDWADLKIRLGFSFVDDDASNYEKELPKINAAYNSIVNRFKTKVDARDVQQIKNGTQDRPSNEDASKISTFLDMNGISQDLDSLTEFNEVTADITDADEAIQTWTDHVKEAGGEVKGLPISMAEAWKQLKASTDDSTKGVADALTALADKGELTIKTFSETDGAKNYFDGLSMSAEEAVNYINSLSDKN
-491 SQLKMIVSSQALTQA
+491 SQLGQMSKNIQDITGALGTKLSDGIVSVDDFTGFDATIKGLDSWDEFTKLLGDSSSSMAECQEAANKLATEYVNENATLSLLNDSNREYYESQLTKMGVANAASVVETALAKNLGEET
-506 QRKQLLVASG
+506 VAANEAVKAG
-516 LSSQEAELQLKTWGL
+516 LSLNGVKINAENATQLFADAT
-531 STANNGLTASTKSV
+531 V
-545 SNAFSGLWT
+545 
-554 IIKAHPLVVLG
+554 
-565 TAVTAGVM
+565 
-573 IWQKYKQSVIDIKE
+573 
-587 AGETA
+587 GE
-592 RSEFKSIQDEMNS
+592 I
-605 TASKVNEVKDR
+605 
-616 YAELAQG
+616 AELAKEAEQTG
-623 VGDLGKATQN
+623 ISANALIMLAAKKLNNPSLTTDGDIKNLLALCKGLKLATQ
-633 QGSLSNDDYEEFLN
+633 
-647 ISNDLADLFPTLTN
+647 
-661 GYTDN
+661 
-666 GDAILDLNGDVQTI
+666 AI
-680 TSSLNGLVEAQKA
+680 
-693 VAAQD
+693 
-698 MAKQMPDIFKS
+698 
-709 YRQDMNDDV
+709 
-718 KKYNEALEQQKK
+718 
-730 AQEAIA
+730 
-736 KLDDS
+736 
-741 NTGESY
+741 
-747 ITYFDDLSEMMQK
+747 
-760 HQMDYDSWISQTGHN
+760 
-775 TTNVKLTSEEKE
+775 
-787 KFTQIYQD
+787 
-795 YYEQYQK
+795 
-802 TISDLE
+802 
-808 TKIDNENKSFGQY
+808 
-821 VTQSLYSNATYQDFA
+821 VTFQN
-836 KNNSVK
+836 VK
-842 QGIVDTIVSNLGYDD
+842 QGIL
-857 ETADYGTDWD
+857 
-867 KMFKD
+867 
-872 KIQDDI
+872 
-878 INSIASIDDTRVV
+878 NSGAT
-891 DAMNKVLNE
+891 
-900 DLSKADFDRYA
+900 
-911 QIIQDYDTDHT
+911 
-922 EVDFSSWF
+922 
-930 KPDDAEITKTAQEQK
+930 
-945 DRILSVFG
+945 
-953 DTREGDRRV
+953 
-962 LNNFIDSLTPD
+962 
-973 NLDILDK
+973 
-980 LSIDKQSTD
+980 IDKNGTIHNDKANSNQVIAQQKAYD
-989 QTAKEYVEYL
+989 QAYAF
-999 KQKIEDYINSDELD
+999 IN
-1013 ASFKADPIDPLKD
+1013 
-1026 IKDSFSG
+1026 G
-1033 FEDIYNEIVSGSS
+1033 
-1046 VAADAIEGLNEKFG
+1046 
-1060 ELDGGTALEDFKDT
+1060 
-1074 LTSMPGDIS
+1074 
-1083 AGKEALNKLATAYID
+1083 
-1098 NSDLIRNLTEDNA
+1098 
-1111 DYVKSELEK
+1111 
-1120 IGVVNADEVVNSRL
+1120 
-1134 ASSTDWLTQA
+1134 
-1144 QENQSAILSN
+1144 
-1154 LSTNINAATDAKR
+1154 
-1167 YSQLASID
+1167 
-1175 LQNATLG
+1175 
-1182 DIAALIN
+1182 
-1189 EANAS
+1189 
-1194 GRDSTALQNYAIQ
+1194 
-1207 KIAANKSSIWTS
+1207 
-1219 GSIQNLAKLAD
+1219 
-1230 SLEGTTRYMGLY
+1230 
-1242 QRMKNATSSQEAIE
+1242 AIE
-1256 IEKELNHQVKVA
+1256 IELGGTDLNYTPGGGK
-1268 LEAKMSYDYAPAQY
+1268 SGG
-1282 IPKQTAKTDKT
+1282 TDKT
-1293 SGSSTKKKTP
+1293 GSSTKKKTP

-1375 QANKILDKAVASK
+1375 QANKILDRAVKEK
-1388 VISQKTSDVIAT
+1388 VVSQKTADVIAT

-1458 RDAKI
+1458 RDTKL

-1472 ATGTVANSTNA
+1472 ATGTVANSTSA

-1660 AKTVKSAKK
+1660 TKTVKSAKK
-1669 TIKKSVT
+1669 TIGKSAT

-1702 KSGKVISASTI
+1702 KSGKAISASTI

-1723 YIKGSFYL
+1723 YIKGAFYL

-1739 VESLDQANKQ
+1739 VESLDHANKQ

-1762 ELAQQKFSNISTEMD
+1762 ELVQQKFSNISTEMD

-1792 KMSILEERGNGTSS
+1792 KMSILEERGNNTSS

-1820 NKLVNKRNALIQSL
+1820 NELVNKRNALIQSL
-1834 NEAISAGNIEEGSEK
+1834 NEAVSAGNIEEGSEK

-1959 PYNQKLIVHKEEL
+1959 PYNQKLIAHKEEL

-2052 EARAKVQELNV
+2052 EARAKVQELSV

-2131 LAQIGYSATQTW
+2131 LAQIGYSATRTW

-2204 GKTDNKSNTANGNG
+2204 GKSDNKDTGNNTGGNDTSGGSGSTSNGSA
-2218 GTSINDA
+2218 TSTPSS
-2225 GLINNDLSNKAEQER
+2225 GLGSVTSLIATTKKILSN
-2240 LAKEQ
+2240 
-2245 AARDYAAKEAILK
+2245 
-2258 AQQKANEKAA
+2258 
-2268 RQEDA
+2268 
-2273 RKKAEADAKKKAQ
+2273 
-2286 SQTGSTGGFQTV
+2286 
-2298 GAMNLPATSSSSKGK
+2298 ATSTSGK
-2313 KLSKAQ
+2313 KLSKSKAAD
-2319 SQKIQSFINENLMN
+2319 IQNFIESNLMRH
-2333 PPKGKKISDY
+2333 KKKYSEY
-2343 DAFNQNIWKKYGTKS
+2343 GAFNQRLYTLYNGGIMS
-2358 KGKILPREALQ
+2358 KDNLNK
-2369 QLAAL
+2369 LAKL
-2374 TGYAF
+2374 VGYDF
-2379 SNKSTSPFWQT
+2379 SNKASSPFWQT

-2424 VSKGVLKSVGQNDM
+2424 ISKGVLKSVGQNDM

-2495 NPQQLASSMK
+2495 NPQQFASSMK
-2505 DIIKNNTGGV
+2505 DAIKNNTGGV

>member
-1 MGSINEFW
+1 MLAQYDEKDGFSFGGQIKISDDVE
-9 VKVQVQLEDTKFK
+9 KALDQLEPGMLKTTTNVEGLAMALGTSNQKFINFCTNLK
-22 KQMEQLSKK
+22 NGNITLKE
-31 KYKVNV
+31 
-37 DVSNSGSKKATRDLE
+37 G
-52 QLAYEATH
+52 
-60 TQTVFGKLKRSVG
+60 QT
-73 ETFSGNKLAVTAYLA
+73 Y
-88 ILKAIKGAA
+88 
-97 SDAKTAIVDMDKA
+97 
-110 VTDLS
+110 
-115 VAQGQGR
+115 
-122 DTAANYLKQL
+122 
-132 NLQAQSIGATTKE
+132 LQAYQENVTSLSARLKSLAT
-145 VAQSADSW
+145 
-153 LRQGKSVKE
+153 
-162 TGDLV
+162 
-167 YDSMILSKLGQI
+167 
-179 ESAKASEYLTS
+179 SAKAFFKNLGGNLLAGTIN
-190 ALNGYKKSASEA
+190 AL
-202 IDIVDK
+202 
-208 LTAVDM
+208 
-214 ESASD
+214 
-219 AGGLAESMSRTASAA
+219 GGMIISSVVSLIGI
-234 SMAGVSMDK
+234 GVSK
-243 LIGMISTVKEVT
+243 LYKQIS
-255 QASDESVGNM
+255 G
-265 FKSVFSRMNQ
+265 
-275 IKAGKFVD
+275 KAA
-283 EETGESLNDTEKVL
+283 E
-297 NKIGISIRDTNGQF
+297 
-311 LSSEKILDEVGSK
+311 
-324 WKSFDGVTQR
+324 
-334 AVATAMAGTY
+334 
-344 QYNKLISLFDNYSKA
+344 
-359 LQYTE
+359 
-364 VSANSAGTAI
+364 
-374 DKFNNS
+374 
-380 YKESLEAKTNTL
+380 EAK
-392 QAAFESMILNSDMDK
+392 QE
-407 VYSNIIKATT
+407 
-417 ALIKFIDK
+417 
-425 TGVLKGAL
+425 
-433 AGLTVTGGIKTFV
+433 
-446 TIKTGIQEAYIELNK
+446 IQ
-461 FKNAL
+461 
-466 DLVSKSKLSTIEY
+466 
-479 DRLLLLT
+479 
-486 NGLSN
+486 
-491 SQLKMIVSSQALTQA
+491 QL
-506 QRKQLLVASG
+506 
-516 LSSQEAELQLKTWGL
+516 
-531 STANNGLTASTKSV
+531 
-545 SNAFSGLWT
+545 
-554 IIKAHPLVVLG
+554 
-565 TAVTAGVM
+565 
-573 IWQKYKQSVIDIKE
+573 
-587 AGETA
+587 GETA
-592 RSEFKSIQDEMNS
+592 RSEFKSIQDEMDS

-693 VAAQD
+693 VASQD

-709 YRQDMNDDV
+709 YRQDMNDDID
-718 KKYNEALEQQKK
+718 KYNEALEQQKK

-821 VTQSLYSNATYQDFA
+821 VTQSLYSDATYQDFA

-857 ETADYGTDWD
+857 ETANYGSDWD

-872 KIQDDI
+872 KIQDGI

-930 KPDDAEITKTAQEQK
+930 KPDDAEITKVAQEQK

-1182 DIAALIN
+1182 DIASLIN

-1194 GRDSTALQNYAIQ
+1194 GEDATALQNYAIQ
-1207 KIAANKSSIWTS
+1207 KVAANQSSIWTS

-1268 LEAKMSYDYAPAQY
+1268 ISAKMASDAQVQYKAPSTV
-1282 IPKQTAKTDKT
+1282 KSSNSDKT
-1293 SGSSTKKKTP
+1293 GSSTKKKTP

-1350 NYNNAIDATNVQVGY
+1350 NYNNAIDATNVQVSY

-1375 QANKILDKAVASK
+1375 QASQILDKAVASK
-1388 VISQKTSDVIAT
+1388 VISQKTADVIAT
-1400 RVKNGSMNISE
+1400 RVADGSMNISE
-1411 YSDEIQ
+1411 YSDEIRE
-1417 DVISAYQEWYNKGK
+1417 VISAYQEWYNKGK

-1472 ATGTVANSTNA
+1472 ATGTVANSTSA

-1508 VTSDTNGVAKSGS
+1508 VISDTNGVAKSGS

-1576 VALENAETARMEYAT
+1576 VALENAETARMEYVT

-1660 AKTVKSAKK
+1660 TKTVKSAKK
-1669 TIKKSVT
+1669 TIGKSAT
-1676 AKAYSGLKASTKKAV
+1676 AKAYSGLKSSTKKAV
-1691 SKVVSNAQKQA
+1691 SKAVSSAQAQA

-1723 YIKGSFYL
+1723 YIKGAFYL

-1792 KMSILEERGNGTSS
+1792 KMSILEERGNNTSS

-1820 NKLVNKRNALIQSL
+1820 NGLVNKRNALIQSL
-1834 NEAISAGNIEEGSEK
+1834 NEAVSAGNIEEGSDK

-1959 PYNQKLIVHKEEL
+1959 PYNQKLIAHKEEL

-2298 GAMNLPATSSSSKGK
+2298 GVMNLPATSSSSNGK

-2379 SNKSTSPFWQT
+2379 SNKSTSAFWQT
-2390 LHKSGIKGFRRGS
+2390 LHKSGIKGFRCGS

-2424 VSKGVLKSVGQNDM
+2424 ISKGVLKSVGQNDM

-2495 NPQQLASSMK
+2495 NPQQFASSMK
-2505 DIIKNNTGGV
+2505 DAIKNNTGGV

>member
-1 MGSINEFW
+1 MLAQYDEKDGFSFGGQIKISDDVE
-9 VKVQVQLEDTKFK
+9 KALDQLEPGMLKTTTNVEGLAMALGTSNQKFINFCTNLK
-22 KQMEQLSKK
+22 NGNITLKE
-31 KYKVNV
+31 
-37 DVSNSGSKKATRDLE
+37 G
-52 QLAYEATH
+52 
-60 TQTVFGKLKRSVG
+60 QT
-73 ETFSGNKLAVTAYLA
+73 Y
-88 ILKAIKGAA
+88 
-97 SDAKTAIVDMDKA
+97 
-110 VTDLS
+110 
-115 VAQGQGR
+115 
-122 DTAANYLKQL
+122 
-132 NLQAQSIGATTKE
+132 LQAYQENVTSLSARLKSLAT
-145 VAQSADSW
+145 
-153 LRQGKSVKE
+153 
-162 TGDLV
+162 
-167 YDSMILSKLGQI
+167 
-179 ESAKASEYLTS
+179 SAKAFFKNLGGNLLAGTIN
-190 ALNGYKKSASEA
+190 AL
-202 IDIVDK
+202 
-208 LTAVDM
+208 
-214 ESASD
+214 
-219 AGGLAESMSRTASAA
+219 GGMIISSVVSLIGI
-234 SMAGVSMDK
+234 GVSK
-243 LIGMISTVKEVT
+243 LYKQIS
-255 QASDESVGNM
+255 G
-265 FKSVFSRMNQ
+265 
-275 IKAGKFVD
+275 KAA
-283 EETGESLNDTEKVL
+283 E
-297 NKIGISIRDTNGQF
+297 
-311 LSSEKILDEVGSK
+311 
-324 WKSFDGVTQR
+324 
-334 AVATAMAGTY
+334 
-344 QYNKLISLFDNYSKA
+344 
-359 LQYTE
+359 
-364 VSANSAGTAI
+364 
-374 DKFNNS
+374 
-380 YKESLEAKTNTL
+380 EAK
-392 QAAFESMILNSDMDK
+392 QE
-407 VYSNIIKATT
+407 
-417 ALIKFIDK
+417 
-425 TGVLKGAL
+425 
-433 AGLTVTGGIKTFV
+433 
-446 TIKTGIQEAYIELNK
+446 IQ
-461 FKNAL
+461 
-466 DLVSKSKLSTIEY
+466 
-479 DRLLLLT
+479 
-486 NGLSN
+486 
-491 SQLKMIVSSQALTQA
+491 QL
-506 QRKQLLVASG
+506 
-516 LSSQEAELQLKTWGL
+516 
-531 STANNGLTASTKSV
+531 
-545 SNAFSGLWT
+545 
-554 IIKAHPLVVLG
+554 
-565 TAVTAGVM
+565 
-573 IWQKYKQSVIDIKE
+573 
-587 AGETA
+587 GETA
-592 RSEFKSIQDEMNS
+592 RSEFKSIQDEMDS

-698 MAKQMPDIFKS
+698 MAKQMPDIFAEYKQNVNDNKDGYSVKYQQALKNRQSAFDAMS
-709 YRQDMNDDV
+709 Y
-718 KKYNEALEQQKK
+718 LS
-730 AQEAIA
+730 
-736 KLDDS
+736 DDS
-741 NTGESY
+741 IDEYGRY
-747 ITYFDDLSEMMQK
+747 FLTYFDGMEAEFKKYQLNIDDY
-760 HQMDYDSWISQTGHN
+760 MDKLGHY
-775 TTNVKLTSEEKE
+775 TSLDTNEKE
-787 KFTQIYQD
+787 IFHNIYND
-795 YYEQYQK
+795 FYKGYDN
-802 TISDLE
+802 TIRDLE
-808 TKIDNENKSFGQY
+808 QEIDSGNKAFGQY
-821 VTQSLYSNATYQDFA
+821 VVSSLYNDLNYQTLA
-836 KNNSVK
+836 QNNSVK
-842 QGIVDTIVSNLGYDD
+842 KNIVDSIVGNLGYDTLMSKYDSD
-857 ETADYGTDWD
+857 EDGWKKAY
-867 KMFKD
+867 KEQ
-872 KIQDDI
+872 IQEGI
-878 INSIASIDDTRVV
+878 IDSIASIDDTRVV

-930 KPDDAEITKTAQEQK
+930 KPDDAEITKVAQEQK

-1098 NSDLIRNLTEDNA
+1098 NSDLIRNLIEDNA

-1182 DIAALIN
+1182 DIASLIN

-1194 GRDSTALQNYAIQ
+1194 GEDATALQNYAIQ
-1207 KIAANKSSIWTS
+1207 KVAANQSSIWTS

-1230 SLEGTTRYMGLY
+1230 SLEGITRYMGLY

-1268 LEAKMSYDYAPAQY
+1268 ISAKMASDAQVQYKAPSTV
-1282 IPKQTAKTDKT
+1282 KSSNSDKT
-1293 SGSSTKKKTP
+1293 GSSTKKKTP

-1375 QANKILDKAVASK
+1375 QADKILDRAVKEK
-1388 VISQKTSDVIAT
+1388 VVSQKTADVIAT

-1472 ATGTVANSTNA
+1472 ATGTVANSTSA

-1508 VTSDTNGVAKSGS
+1508 VISDTNGVAKSGS

-1627 NAITAKSKNNYI
+1627 NAVTAKSKNNYI

-1660 AKTVKSAKK
+1660 TKTVKSAKK
-1669 TIKKSVT
+1669 TIGKSAT

-1702 KSGKVISASTI
+1702 KSGKAISASTI

-1723 YIKGSFYL
+1723 YIKGAFYL

-1792 KMSILEERGNGTSS
+1792 KMSILEERGNNTSS

-1820 NKLVNKRNALIQSL
+1820 NGLVNKRNALIQSL
-1834 NEAISAGNIEEGSEK
+1834 NEAVSAGNIEEGSDK

-1916 TGGLTDEGNAVAGLH
+1916 TGGLTVNGNAVAGLH

-1959 PYNQKLIVHKEEL
+1959 PYNQKLIAHKEEL

-2118 QYWSDSNNTVNRL
+2118 QYWSDSNNTVNSL
-2131 LAQIGYSATQTW
+2131 LAQIGYSATRTW

-2165 FLQTAWE
+2165 FLQTAWG

-2204 GKTDNKSNTANGNG
+2204 DKSDTANGDG
-2218 GTSINDA
+2218 GTSIDDA
-2225 GLINNDLSNKAEQER
+2225 GLINNDLSNKAEQDR

-2245 AARDYAAKEAILK
+2245 AARDYATKEAILK

-2298 GAMNLPATSSSSKGK
+2298 GVMNLPATSSSSNGK
-2313 KLSKAQ
+2313 KLSKVQ
-2319 SQKIQSFINENLMN
+2319 SKRIQSFINESLMN

-2424 VSKGVLKSVGQNDM
+2424 ISKGVLKSVGQNDM

-2495 NPQQLASSMK
+2495 NPQQFASSMK
-2505 DIIKNNTGGV
+2505 DAIKNNTGGV

>member
-1 MGSINEFW
+1 MLAQYDEKDGFSFGGQIKISDDVE
-9 VKVQVQLEDTKFK
+9 KALDQLEPGMLKTTTNVEGLAMALGTSDQKFINFCTNLK
-22 KQMEQLSKK
+22 NGNITLKE
-31 KYKVNV
+31 
-37 DVSNSGSKKATRDLE
+37 G
-52 QLAYEATH
+52 
-60 TQTVFGKLKRSVG
+60 QT
-73 ETFSGNKLAVTAYLA
+73 Y
-88 ILKAIKGAA
+88 
-97 SDAKTAIVDMDKA
+97 
-110 VTDLS
+110 
-115 VAQGQGR
+115 
-122 DTAANYLKQL
+122 
-132 NLQAQSIGATTKE
+132 LQAYQENVTSLSARLKSLAT
-145 VAQSADSW
+145 
-153 LRQGKSVKE
+153 
-162 TGDLV
+162 
-167 YDSMILSKLGQI
+167 
-179 ESAKASEYLTS
+179 SAKAFFKNLGGN
-190 ALNGYKKSASEA
+190 L
-202 IDIVDK
+202 
-208 LTAVDM
+208 L
-214 ESASD
+214 
-219 AGGLAESMSRTASAA
+219 AGTINTLGGMLISSVVSLIGI
-234 SMAGVSMDK
+234 GVSK
-243 LIGMISTVKEVT
+243 LYKQIS
-255 QASDESVGNM
+255 G
-265 FKSVFSRMNQ
+265 
-275 IKAGKFVD
+275 KAA
-283 EETGESLNDTEKVL
+283 E
-297 NKIGISIRDTNGQF
+297 
-311 LSSEKILDEVGSK
+311 
-324 WKSFDGVTQR
+324 
-334 AVATAMAGTY
+334 
-344 QYNKLISLFDNYSKA
+344 
-359 LQYTE
+359 
-364 VSANSAGTAI
+364 
-374 DKFNNS
+374 
-380 YKESLEAKTNTL
+380 EAK
-392 QAAFESMILNSDMDK
+392 QE
-407 VYSNIIKATT
+407 
-417 ALIKFIDK
+417 
-425 TGVLKGAL
+425 
-433 AGLTVTGGIKTFV
+433 
-446 TIKTGIQEAYIELNK
+446 IQ
-461 FKNAL
+461 
-466 DLVSKSKLSTIEY
+466 
-479 DRLLLLT
+479 
-486 NGLSN
+486 
-491 SQLKMIVSSQALTQA
+491 QL
-506 QRKQLLVASG
+506 
-516 LSSQEAELQLKTWGL
+516 
-531 STANNGLTASTKSV
+531 
-545 SNAFSGLWT
+545 
-554 IIKAHPLVVLG
+554 
-565 TAVTAGVM
+565 
-573 IWQKYKQSVIDIKE
+573 
-587 AGETA
+587 GETA
-592 RSEFKSIQDEMNS
+592 RSEFKSIQDEMDS

-693 VAAQD
+693 VASQD

-821 VTQSLYSNATYQDFA
+821 VTQSLYSDATYQDFA

-872 KIQDDI
+872 KVQDGI

-973 NLDILDK
+973 NLDILNK

-1098 NSDLIRNLTEDNA
+1098 NSDLIKNLTEDNA

-1134 ASSTDWLTQA
+1134 AGSTDWLTQA

-1154 LSTNINAATDAKR
+1154 MSTNINAATDAKR

-1194 GRDSTALQNYAIQ
+1194 GQDSTALQNYAIQ

-1268 LEAKMSYDYAPAQY
+1268 ISAKMASDAQVQYKAPSTV
-1282 IPKQTAKTDKT
+1282 KSSNSDKT
-1293 SGSSTKKKTP
+1293 GSSTKKKTP

-1350 NYNNAIDATNVQVGY
+1350 NYSNAIDATNVQVGY

-1375 QANKILDKAVASK
+1375 QASQILDKAVAGK
-1388 VISQKTSDVIAT
+1388 VISQKTADVIAT
-1400 RVKNGSMNISE
+1400 RVADGSMNISE

-1417 DVISAYQEWYNKGK
+1417 EVISAYQEWYNKGK

-1463 DSITGYNDI
+1463 DFITGYNDI
-1472 ATGTVANSTNA
+1472 ATGTVANSTRA

-1492 SALKKQ
+1492 SSLGKQ
-1498 NSTYG
+1498 NATYRD
-1503 TYVKN
+1503 YVQN
-1508 VTSDTNGVAKSGS
+1508 VTRDTNGVAASANGS
-1521 KSISS
+1521 VTNAIKGT
-1526 ALKKV
+1526 KD
-1531 KNTKYKKALQNAQ
+1531 TKYRTALLNAQ
-1544 KAIKNKK
+1544 KAIKNKT
-1551 AVSSSDLS
+1551 AVSDADLS
-1559 VISKYSTYVYNR
+1559 TISAHSTYVYNR

-1576 VALENAETARMEYAT
+1576 VALDNAETARMEYAT

-1597 ADTMKNIAEK
+1597 TDAIKNITEK

-1615 NDAMDLNSSKSD
+1615 NDTMDLNSSKSD
-1627 NAITAKSKNNYI
+1627 NAVTAKTKNKYLN
-1639 DKQMAGYD
+1639 KQASGYD
-1647 RIASDNQAEINEY
+1647 TIAKNNQAEIDQY
-1660 AKTVKSAKK
+1660 ASSVKSARK
-1669 TIKKSVT
+1669 TMNKSAT
-1676 AKAYSGLKASTKKAV
+1676 ATAYKGLGSKGQKAV
-1691 SKVVSNAQKQA
+1691 SNVVEKARSQA
-1702 KSGKVISASTI
+1702 KSKKPISTSLI
-1713 SKLTEYYKKG
+1713 SKITEYYKKG
-1723 YIKGSFYL
+1723 YISRPFYES
-1731 ACIRYNNA
+1731 CIRYNNA
-1739 VESLDQANKQ
+1739 RESLDQARKQ
-1749 KEIDKQTA
+1749 AEIDKQTA
-1757 IAQKA
+1757 ITQKA

-1785 TATELNN
+1785 TATELNA
-1792 KMSILEERGNGTSS
+1792 KMSLYEERGNGASAN
-1806 VWYQRLKATEQSTN
+1806 WYVRLQKTEQKEYDSLIEKRKKQIKELDDSVANGSIKKGSTEWHDM
-1820 NKLVNKRNALIQSL
+1820 K
-1834 NEAISAGNIEEGSEK
+1834 
-1849 WAEMQSQI
+1849 SQI
-1857 DDVTN
+1857 DDTTN
-1862 SIDASTK
+1862 SINDAKK
-1869 ALAEYDNQIMQVHWD
+1869 ALAEYNNQILQVRWD
-1884 RIDEYANKLDN
+1884 RVDEYVSKLQN
-1895 LVSETNFVINE
+1895 LTTETDFVINE
-1906 LSRRDLTSDK
+1906 LSRKDLTSDK
-1916 TGGLTDEGNAVAGLH
+1916 TGGLTKEGNAVAGLH
-1931 VSSYQT
+1931 VSNYKVYQT
-1937 YSEQARTYRDE
+1937 EAKKYQSE
-1948 IEAINKQLASD
+1948 IKKINKQLADD
-1959 PYNQKLIVHKEEL
+1959 PYNQKLIAHKEEL

-1996 GYASLKNHI
+1996 GYTSLRNHI

-2030 DKTQQIANLRKQLA
+2030 DKTQQIANIRKQLQ

-2071 LKDTQFDQYISA
+2071 LKDTQFDQYVSA

-2095 DESIQDI
+2095 DESIQNI
-2102 IDSLD
+2102 IDTLD
-2107 DQFTKLINSVN
+2107 DKFKGLIDTINEN
-2118 QYWSDSNNTVNRL
+2118 WSSDNNVINKTL
-2131 LAQIGYSATQTW
+2131 STIGYSATK
-2143 NQMSSDG
+2143 DG
-2150 EVSSN
+2150 LKMYANGDITKN
-2155 TSTAINGIYQ
+2155 TTDAVNGVRI
-2165 FLQTAWE
+2165 FLEKAWA
-2172 KYDQD
+2172 KYDKTAHDSQTTSEKEKELKQKQEQIDALNQQIKALKEEKVTSKAQKQD
-2177 AKNTNVTTGITNVTA
+2177 VANRIKNLQDQIKELEG
-2192 DTVNVSQ
+2192 
-2199 KDSND
+2199 
-2204 GKTDNKSNTANGNG
+2204 NKSGNSSG
-2218 GTSINDA
+2218 GTSAYGGGN
-2225 GLINNDLSNKAEQER
+2225 GSENK
-2240 LAKEQ
+2240 
-2245 AARDYAAKEAILK
+2245 
-2258 AQQKANEKAA
+2258 
-2268 RQEDA
+2268 
-2273 RKKAEADAKKKAQ
+2273 
-2286 SQTGSTGGFQTV
+2286 STSKT
-2298 GAMNLPATSSSSKGK
+2298 TSSGTDAGK
-2313 KLSKAQ
+2313 KLSK
-2319 SQKIQSFINENLMN
+2319 SRVREIQNFINSSLIN
-2333 PPKGKKISDY
+2333 PAKGKKISDY
-2343 DAFNQNIWKKYGTKS
+2343 DAFNQAIWKSYGGKT
-2358 KGKILPREALQ
+2358 GKILSKEALQ
-2369 QLAAL
+2369 HLANL

-2379 SNKSTSPFWQT
+2379 SNKATSPFWQT

-2403 EGIPYD
+2403 ESIPYD

-2495 NPQQLASSMK
+2495 NPQQFASSMK
-2505 DIIKNNTGGV
+2505 DAIKNNTGGV

-2527 SSNHNSLG
+2527 SPNHNSLG

>member
-1 MGSINEFW
+1 MNGFSFGKKSIQLNDDTIGFLNDPNFNVKNVALDDLIKKYPKATEGSITFAKS
-9 VKVQVQLEDTKFK
+9 VRDG
-22 KQMEQLSKK
+22 
-31 KYKVNV
+31 NV
-37 DVSNSGSKKATRDLE
+37 SLKEGQTYL
-52 QLAYEATH
+52 QAY
-60 TQTVFGKLKRSVG
+60 Q
-73 ETFSGNKLAVTAYLA
+73 
-88 ILKAIKGAA
+88 
-97 SDAKTAIVDMDKA
+97 
-110 VTDLS
+110 
-115 VAQGQGR
+115 
-122 DTAANYLKQL
+122 KQL
-132 NLQAQSIGATTKE
+132 NQTGFNLKNIGSSIKNLGGKFIAGTINAIGGMVIGA
-145 VAQSADSW
+145 
-153 LRQGKSVKE
+153 
-162 TGDLV
+162 
-167 YDSMILSKLGQI
+167 
-179 ESAKASEYLTS
+179 
-190 ALNGYKKSASEA
+190 
-202 IDIVDK
+202 
-208 LTAVDM
+208 
-214 ESASD
+214 
-219 AGGLAESMSRTASAA
+219 AA
-234 SMAGVSMDK
+234 SLV
-243 LIGMISTVKEVT
+243 VE
-255 QASDESVGNM
+255 
-265 FKSVFSRMNQ
+265 
-275 IKAGKFVD
+275 
-283 EETGESLNDTEKVL
+283 
-297 NKIGISIRDTNGQF
+297 GISQ
-311 LSSEKILDEVGSK
+311 
-324 WKSFDGVTQR
+324 
-334 AVATAMAGTY
+334 
-344 QYNKLISLFDNYSKA
+344 LFKEFSGKA
-359 LQYTE
+359 E
-364 VSANSAGTAI
+364 
-374 DKFNNS
+374 
-380 YKESLEAKTNTL
+380 EEAK
-392 QAAFESMILNSDMDK
+392 QKIS
-407 VYSNIIKATT
+407 
-417 ALIKFIDK
+417 
-425 TGVLKGAL
+425 
-433 AGLTVTGGIKTFV
+433 
-446 TIKTGIQEAYIELNK
+446 EL
-461 FKNAL
+461 
-466 DLVSKSKLSTIEY
+466 
-479 DRLLLLT
+479 
-486 NGLSN
+486 
-491 SQLKMIVSSQALTQA
+491 
-506 QRKQLLVASG
+506 
-516 LSSQEAELQLKTWGL
+516 
-531 STANNGLTASTKSV
+531 
-545 SNAFSGLWT
+545 
-554 IIKAHPLVVLG
+554 
-565 TAVTAGVM
+565 
-573 IWQKYKQSVIDIKE
+573 
-587 AGETA
+587 GETA

-647 ISNDLADLFPTLTN
+647 ISTELSELFPSLTN
-661 GYTDN
+661 HYTDN
-666 GDAILDLNGDVQTI
+666 GKAILNLNGDVQTI
-680 TSSLNGLVEAQKA
+680 TASLDALVEKQKA

-821 VTQSLYSNATYQDFA
+821 VTQSLYSDATYQDFA

-857 ETADYGTDWD
+857 ETADYGSDWD

-878 INSIASIDDTRVV
+878 INSIASIDNTRVV

-930 KPDDAEITKTAQEQK
+930 KPDNAEITKTAQEQK

-1194 GRDSTALQNYAIQ
+1194 GEDATALQNYAIQ
-1207 KIAANKSSIWTS
+1207 KVAANQTSIWTS

-1268 LEAKMSYDYAPAQY
+1268 ISAKMASDAQVQYKAPSTV
-1282 IPKQTAKTDKT
+1282 KSSNSDKT
-1293 SGSSTKKKTP
+1293 GSSTKKKTP

-1313 LFDWIEIKLERQT
+1313 LFDWIEVKLERQT

-1431 DASDALEELHKN
+1431 DTSDALEELHKN

-1463 DSITGYNDI
+1463 DSITGDNDI
-1472 ATGTVANSTNA
+1472 ATSTVANSASA

-1492 SALKKQ
+1492 SALKTQ

-1647 RIASDNQAEINEY
+1647 RITSDNQAEINEY
-1660 AKTVKSAKK
+1660 TKTVKSAKK
-1669 TIKKSVT
+1669 AIKKSAT
-1676 AKAYSGLKASTKKAV
+1676 AKAYSGLKSSTKKAV
-1691 SKVVSNAQKQA
+1691 SKVVSSAQAQA
-1702 KSGKVISASTI
+1702 KSGKAISASTI

-1723 YIKGSFYL
+1723 YIKGAFYL

-1792 KMSILEERGNGTSS
+1792 KMSILEERGNSTSS
-1806 VWYQRLKATEQSTN
+1806 IWYQRLKATEQSTN
-1820 NKLVNKRNALIQSL
+1820 NGLVNKRNALIQSL

-1906 LSRRDLTSDK
+1906 LSRMDLTSDK

-1959 PYNQKLIVHKEEL
+1959 PYNQKLIAHKEEL

-2052 EARAKVQELNV
+2052 EARAKVQELSV

-2083 TQDMLSDFQDDL
+2083 TQDMLSNFQDDL

-2107 DQFTKLINSVN
+2107 NQFTKLINSVN

-2131 LAQIGYSATQTW
+2131 LAQIGYSATRTW

-2155 TSTAINGIYQ
+2155 TATAINGIYQ

-2204 GKTDNKSNTANGNG
+2204 GKSDNKSDTANGNG
-2218 GTSINDA
+2218 GTSIDDA

-2298 GAMNLPATSSSSKGK
+2298 GVMNLPATSSSSNGK

-2319 SQKIQSFINENLMN
+2319 SKRIQSFINENLMN

-2358 KGKILPREALQ
+2358 NGKILSREALQ

-2379 SNKSTSPFWQT
+2379 SNKSTSAFWQT
-2390 LHKSGIKGFRRGS
+2390 LHRSGIKGFRRGS

-2424 VSKGVLKSVGQNDM
+2424 ISKGVLKSVGQNDM

-2444 AKTLMDF
+2444 AKTLMEF

-2495 NPQQLASSMK
+2495 NPQQFASSMK
-2505 DIIKNNTGGV
+2505 DAIKNNTGGV

>member
-1 MGSINEFW
+1 MIFKTFENNDIDKWIAKIGLFGKSFNDVIDSIN
-9 VKVQVQLEDTKFK
+9 KRKLDIDNL
-22 KQMEQLSKK
+22 MSSGL
-31 KYKVNV
+31 
-37 DVSNSGSKKATRDLE
+37 VSS
-52 QLAYEATH
+52 H
-60 TQTVFGKLKRSVG
+60 
-73 ETFSGNKLAVTAYLA
+73 
-88 ILKAIKGAA
+88 
-97 SDAKTAIVDMDKA
+97 SDAK
-110 VTDLS
+110 
-115 VAQGQGR
+115 
-122 DTAANYLKQL
+122 KQ
-132 NLQAQSIGATTKE
+132 
-145 VAQSADSW
+145 V
-153 LRQGKSVKE
+153 
-162 TGDLV
+162 
-167 YDSMILSKLGQI
+167 
-179 ESAKASEYLTS
+179 
-190 ALNGYKKSASEA
+190 
-202 IDIVDK
+202 
-208 LTAVDM
+208 
-214 ESASD
+214 
-219 AGGLAESMSRTASAA
+219 GGLFSYLYSKNDIKSQ
-234 SMAGVSMDK
+234 
-243 LIGMISTVKEVT
+243 LIDVDSVFPKI
-255 QASDESVGNM
+255 DESQA
-265 FKSVFSRMNQ
+265 KSILQQ
-275 IKAGKFVD
+275 INDIENGVD
-283 EETGESLNDTEKVL
+283 EE
-297 NKIGISIRDTNGQF
+297 I
-311 LSSEKILDEVGSK
+311 
-324 WKSFDGVTQR
+324 KSFQELYDTGNKQKQWIAKYAQETQGQIRSTEGLISANEKAR
-334 AVATAMAGTY
+334 ASVIAHNNALKQQTLGAKAANVALKGLAMAG
-344 QYNKLISLFDNYSKA
+344 NMLF
-359 LQYTE
+359 E
-364 VSANSAGTAI
+364 TAI
-374 DKFNNS
+374 
-380 YKESLEAKTNTL
+380 
-392 QAAFESMILNSDMDK
+392 
-407 VYSNIIKATT
+407 II
-417 ALIKFIDK
+417 
-425 TGVLKGAL
+425 
-433 AGLTVTGGIKTFV
+433 GIGK
-446 TIKTGIQEAYIELNK
+446 IIEGI
-461 FKNAL
+461 
-466 DLVSKSKLSTIEY
+466 
-479 DRLLLLT
+479 
-486 NGLSN
+486 SN
-491 SQLKMIVSSQALTQA
+491 SIHKTEKL
-506 QRKQLLVASG
+506 R
-516 LSSQEAELQLKTWGL
+516 QEIQ
-531 STANNGLTASTKSV
+531 
-545 SNAFSGLWT
+545 
-554 IIKAHPLVVLG
+554 
-565 TAVTAGVM
+565 
-573 IWQKYKQSVIDIKE
+573 Q

-623 VGDLGKATQN
+623 VGNLGKATQN

-821 VTQSLYSNATYQDFA
+821 VTQSLYSDATYQDFA

-1098 NSDLIRNLTEDNA
+1098 NSDLIKNLTEDNA

-1134 ASSTDWLTQA
+1134 AGSTDWLTQA

-1182 DIAALIN
+1182 DIASLIN

-1194 GRDSTALQNYAIQ
+1194 GEDATALQNYAIQ
-1207 KIAANKSSIWTS
+1207 KVAANKSSIWTS

-1268 LEAKMSYDYAPAQY
+1268 ISAKMASDAQVQYKAPSTVKASNS
-1282 IPKQTAKTDKT
+1282 DKT
-1293 SGSSTKKKTP
+1293 GSSTKKKTP

-1337 SQLDDKKYSSSAK
+1337 SQLDDKKYSSSVK

-1375 QANKILDKAVASK
+1375 QASQILDKAVAGE
-1388 VISQKTSDVIAT
+1388 VISQKTANIIAT
-1400 RVKNGSMNISE
+1400 RVADGSMNISE
-1411 YSDEIQ
+1411 YSDEIRE
-1417 DVISAYQEWYNKGK
+1417 VISAYQEWYNKGK

-1472 ATGTVANSTNA
+1472 ATSTVANSARA

-1492 SALKKQ
+1492 SSLGKQ
-1498 NSTYG
+1498 NATYRD
-1503 TYVKN
+1503 YVQN
-1508 VTSDTNGVAKSGS
+1508 VTRDTNGVAASANGS
-1521 KSISS
+1521 VTNAIKRT
-1526 ALKKV
+1526 KD
-1531 KNTKYKKALQNAQ
+1531 TKYRTALLNAQ
-1544 KAIKNKK
+1544 KAIKNKT
-1551 AVSSSDLS
+1551 AVSDADLS
-1559 VISKYSTYVYNR
+1559 TISAHSTYVYNR

-1576 VALENAETARMEYAT
+1576 VALDNAETARMEYAT

-1597 ADTMKNIAEK
+1597 TNAIKNITEK

-1615 NDAMDLNSSKSD
+1615 NDTMDLNSSKSD
-1627 NAITAKSKNNYI
+1627 NAVTAKTKNKYLNKQASGYDTIAKNNQSEIDQYASSVKSARKTMNKSATATAYNGLGSKGQKAVSNVVEKARSQAKSK
-1639 DKQMAGYD
+1639 KP
-1647 RIASDNQAEINEY
+1647 
-1660 AKTVKSAKK
+1660 
-1669 TIKKSVT
+1669 
-1676 AKAYSGLKASTKKAV
+1676 
-1691 SKVVSNAQKQA
+1691 
-1702 KSGKVISASTI
+1702 ISASLI
-1713 SKLTEYYKKG
+1713 SKITEYYKKG
-1723 YIKGSFYL
+1723 YISRSFYES
-1731 ACIRYNNA
+1731 CIRYNNA
-1739 VESLDQANKQ
+1739 RESLDQARKQ
-1749 KEIDKQTA
+1749 AEIDKQTA
-1757 IAQKA
+1757 ITQKA

-1785 TATELNN
+1785 TATELNA
-1792 KMSILEERGNGTSS
+1792 KMSLYEERGNGASAN
-1806 VWYQRLKATEQSTN
+1806 WYVRLQKTEQKEYDSLIEKRKKQIKELDDSVANGSIKKGSTEWYDM
-1820 NKLVNKRNALIQSL
+1820 K
-1834 NEAISAGNIEEGSEK
+1834 
-1849 WAEMQSQI
+1849 SQI
-1857 DDVTN
+1857 DDTTN
-1862 SIDASTK
+1862 SINDAKK
-1869 ALAEYDNQIMQVHWD
+1869 ALAEYNNQILQVRWD
-1884 RIDEYANKLDN
+1884 RVDEYVSKLQN
-1895 LVSETNFVINE
+1895 LTTETDFVINE
-1906 LSRRDLTSDK
+1906 LSRKDLTSDK
-1916 TGGLTDEGNAVAGLH
+1916 TGGLTKEGNAVAGLH
-1931 VSSYQT
+1931 VSNYKVYQT
-1937 YSEQARTYRDE
+1937 EAKKYQSE
-1948 IEAINKQLASD
+1948 IKKINKQLADD
-1959 PYNQKLIVHKEEL
+1959 PYNQKLIAHKEEL

-2044 AYSGDVSE
+2044 AYSGDLSE

-2071 LKDTQFDQYISA
+2071 LKDTQFDQYVSA

-2095 DESIQDI
+2095 DESIQNI
-2102 IDSLD
+2102 IDTLD
-2107 DQFTKLINSVN
+2107 DKFKGLIDTINEN
-2118 QYWSDSNNTVNRL
+2118 WSSDNNVINKTL
-2131 LAQIGYSATQTW
+2131 STIGYSATK
-2143 NQMSSDG
+2143 DG
-2150 EVSSN
+2150 LKMYANGDITKN
-2155 TSTAINGIYQ
+2155 TTDAVNGVRI
-2165 FLQTAWE
+2165 FLEKAWA
-2172 KYDQD
+2172 KYDKTAHDSQTTSEKEKEKELKQKQEQIDALNQQIKTLKEAKTTSKAQKQD
-2177 AKNTNVTTGITNVTA
+2177 VENRIKNLQDQIKELKG
-2192 DTVNVSQ
+2192 
-2199 KDSND
+2199 
-2204 GKTDNKSNTANGNG
+2204 NKSGDS
-2218 GTSINDA
+2218 SI
-2225 GLINNDLSNKAEQER
+2225 G
-2240 LAKEQ
+2240 
-2245 AARDYAAKEAILK
+2245 
-2258 AQQKANEKAA
+2258 
-2268 RQEDA
+2268 
-2273 RKKAEADAKKKAQ
+2273 
-2286 SQTGSTGGFQTV
+2286 
-2298 GAMNLPATSSSSKGK
+2298 TSSSGGGNGSGNKSTSKTTSSGTDAGK
-2313 KLSKAQ
+2313 KLSK
-2319 SQKIQSFINENLMN
+2319 SRIREIQNFINSSLIN
-2333 PPKGKKISDY
+2333 PAKGKKISDY
-2343 DAFNQNIWKKYGTKS
+2343 DAFNQAIWKSYGDKT
-2358 KGKILPREALQ
+2358 GKILSKEALQ
-2369 QLAAL
+2369 HLANL

-2379 SNKSTSPFWQT
+2379 SNKATSPFWQT

-2403 EGIPYD
+2403 DGIPYD

-2444 AKTLMDF
+2444 AKTLMEF

-2495 NPQQLASSMK
+2495 NPQQFASSMK
-2505 DIIKNNTGGV
+2505 DAIKNNTGGV